1 MRKSRNGQVRA
12 FAAITKFWV
21 LLMCFAVV
29 FALVLTTG
37 VLDGTSGNDIGVVQA
52 ADEGMGDDQ
61 EDYFSSSD
69 FYLMQDFQDKLAENP
84 DADSLT
90 FEMKLTDL
98 QEYSPDN
105 NQWMSEYTS
114 VFSWGGDAQG
124 IEFWNED
131 GDNLGDFGAY
141 AHRAGVVRQPTA
153 IAAVGMPTPELFTNL
168 VAVGFSVKVEV
179 SARIYAGDGT
189 DRSVGYGIVGGSED
203 FAAEMFALY
212 DDEYAWTGE
221 GQNATNGKFYIGSA
235 SGVGYTSDENEAPK
249 TMIRAEKT
257 IFTRT
262 TGVWPFEEEVAY
274 TGAKGVEES
283 GYLKSDGTTDYL
295 TIVCFKATS
304 TNSDSKVFLDD
315 TTIKFTVSGLA
326 NGNSPLKSDTQAPQA
341 IDGELTAFTEFSSLE
356 GDVERF
362 VSGGLNPETPQ
373 DYNAS
378 LLSED
383 KETGIVSIDLTGV
396 ATRKNVNEINGT
408 KYAKMLSLDI
418 YEISTEK
425 FEGDPQDLIYYAG
438 LAGIKVGDV
447 TESSTRSYPTL
458 DADSG
463 RITNNV
469 KSAPFS
475 YGGGNGNG
483 YYEWTLN
490 DTGRSQGTL
499 SLYFNDNVTDL
510 EVLVYDSG
518 GNALTLHITVDGIKD
533 GGDDMTGA
541 EGARGNAS
549 ITDGTRML
557 DGTQSFNSLTW
568 EWNELYPTFE
578 NMGGGADA
586 QVWFYAVQRFDSAEA
601 AAGSGQLYTDEDG
614 VNTFNDDG
622 TPNTIVTIGFD
633 AIGYSVDG
641 IFADNIDDGYV
652 FKAGEYNAG
661 TFGGAKPINGE
672 SATENGVSTTGSG
685 YYRFEFYPMN
695 YAGYLSTKPVVR
707 LVKVDVDTP
716 KVTMEVT
723 YEDTKSLIS
732 PGDEDRDG
740 SISPQENING
750 VWVGTPL
757 TVTQTFE
764 PSFSGNKVS
773 VMGADGET
781 YLVYISATAD
791 AATIDGIY
799 LAKTTGG
806 DNGVEGKSL
815 GSGAA
820 YTFTEG
826 GTFASVEVRVS
837 MANGNVVV
845 TTVYTG
851 ISGKETEEGFG
862 FTVYTNSQDI
872 QGANA
877 DLRNDVGNS
886 VGGQDPKWEDETGAL
901 DAWLNIL
908 IDLATPAA
916 GEVTDDGGYIA
927 VNGGIPTG
935 WDRNWYT
942 DEWSIGATLDA
953 NNNEFYAVYWAVQR
967 YTEKNYAEKAA
978 FIEKYIE
985 GGEFM
990 NAEDETFTELLANNS
1005 GEYEI
1010 TPTFDEDAG
1019 YYVIFVVVRD
1029 QAGNISTQ
1037 EFGILVDANEYTVV
1051 ATLEGKY
1058 LDHFGENPYDLSRSI
1073 LDENGELAYTFKRG
1087 DVIRF
1092 QPTFYDDAH
1101 AGAYVPYKVKK
1112 IASEGGA
1119 PIDTPL
1125 YTHPDENTGSK
1136 FVKEGIYR
1144 DEDGNYYEYV
1154 KLGTYK
1160 TPDGTEDG
1168 ADGTED
1174 GDWLEFKM
1182 DRTSVDT
1189 LPIGTGEASGSA
1201 QLVFS
1206 FRRVTTVALASQSA
1220 VYNGEDIPL
1229 SVTAYYTDGSLAGEE
1244 MKDVEP
1250 YVVPALPNEDGVV
1263 HAGTYEKVT
1272 IDRKPSEFYVMND
1285 HTPVDFEVEKA
1296 PLTMSVSLTAE
1307 SHTFG
1312 DVAANALQSIVSFG
1326 KPVGLVGADA
1336 NANAG
1341 AGKSWGE
1348 LLDATADFS
1357 YAGSGYVPVGNYSV
1371 IVMLK
1376 ARDYTVT
1383 LDENILEFAITARKL
1398 GFSAAGESITY
1409 GDAAPATYTVSVS
1422 KSAFAFDSKGEGL
1435 PGLGF
1440 YQDAAGIAAVFG
1452 VEESAVSDGG
1462 ESWNV
1467 ELPAAAFAKLEVN
1480 DFGYLDVK
1488 DGGYAITGFNASATE
1503 FNNNFAPDYQ
1513 EGGKVTVSQVTVS
1526 VSAVSGISFRADEEA
1541 ELADKKVSFTPNAD
1555 SIRFD
1560 VSGWLVIDLDSEDPP
1575 AAGGPVTYNVSTTKH
1590 ALSTEHNHDGIVN
1603 VVFAVNA
1610 GGTVDVVYNPAT
1622 GTFTIKFNETVKFEV
1637 PYGEFWNTQQ
1647 IRYDGSDARTY
1658 TVTYLSDDGSSTELP
1673 ANPYFEA
1680 FVQGYNGLQGNVLEN
1695 FVGSYPI
1702 SFGSF
1707 EFDGTTGLDVANFD
1721 FVFVDSE
1728 GNPVTALNVVKRDV
1742 SVTGITFAEGALT
1755 KKYGDLDGEIP
1766 AEATFDTLPAGFGIT
1781 LGGITRV
1788 AGDRGRYDNVGT
1800 YDLAWDG
1807 SATGGATG
1815 SDLSVDIA
1823 RNFNITGVDAALAA
1837 HKFNIT
1843 AKVID
1848 LAKDPGVSIYA
1859 PKTKAYDEGNAEVV
1873 GANISVDNTVI
1884 FTVDS
1889 GVGIKLISAVYC
1901 KDGAA
1906 TGEIGSGLSVMFTV
1920 ELTGNEARNYE
1931 LAAATIEW
1939 EQGKCSI
1946 LPDPVALNRNMFTVT
1961 KVYDG
1966 NTDVINVTISG
1977 AFNGLTV
1984 KVIDGNYAGANAAD
1998 SLAVPTL
2005 VVEIADYPYPTV
2017 INNEI
2022 TIDSYFTRD
2031 DYTRVEQ
2038 QENGTGIRITVLGV
2052 TGKITKRPIKLDN
2065 IEFTFGEDGRKK
2077 VYDGSR
2083 AFDVPF
2089 EFTPGFKALITDFD
2103 EKDVD
2108 LRFAAEVADKNVNK
2122 DDYKDGYILNITDV
2136 VLGNEINYVLG
2147 EGLNDGGSTAEGVIN
2162 AGEKFFITARSLKFN
2177 VAFNDAVYSG
2187 KEGPVVLGEDGYIS
2201 GLVEG
2206 ETAVIGAPTYQYAR
2220 AVVGT
2225 DGKTG
2230 YEPFRYVQTGEGYY
2244 NGETYLHDVLASFTI
2259 TVGGGFDWNNY
2270 SFDVTYEAGTTEGT
2284 YTVTD
2289 LFLEKAA
2296 VLNPAPV
2303 TLYPSQFTI
2312 TNKEYDATTSASI
2325 DFSDAATFFGED
2337 GDYIEFVYT
2346 ANFENANVGTDKK
2359 VSVSSL
2365 SLKATDDQYAHIA
2378 ASYYISS
2385 TNTFSNLKANITPV
2399 KVTVEFTIP
2408 DKTYDGTR
2416 FVDMTNEDGGWELKA
2431 PLGDDGK
2438 PVRDTW
2444 YVAGEPNIGNY
2455 GVNILTANF
2464 DEADVRMDVN
2474 NNPIAQDGTVIG
2486 FELVCG
2492 TMDVANYVLVVDYT
2506 EVTYDLYSLATLADL
2521 KENEVN
2527 SIQGVIYEDGE
2538 RLYLVEKG
2546 VTLTGGTYQDTR
2558 NYKTAAAT
2566 GKILP
2571 AAVTFT
2577 VTIVDKTAF
2586 TKDFDDTTAL
2596 TGNPTYGRVGQTDGD
2611 YDYYITLS
2619 SGEAG
2624 FTISGDD
2631 IHIAFAG
2638 AAVGAQDVVFTI
2650 DAVTGGSS
2658 NYVFNDANN
2667 SYTVK
2672 GGGNIKKFNGN
2683 IEATISDGITATYGG
2698 TMPSIAVKY
2707 SYMAT
2712 NDEIEIIVDAEEGYA
2727 YVTLDGWMK
2736 LFGHEASAY
2745 ETADVT
2751 ARRYTKANGEWQ
2763 QSNVGDH
2770 IRITGKFGTPTL
2782 LTAEGG
2788 DKFVDKDG
2796 LVCVNAGT
2804 YVAAYLDVK
2813 ADSFDFSIHTASVT
2827 IKAKDLRVYV
2837 TNAGEGGNFTA
2848 DYFVGK
2854 LPVPVF
2860 GLFMKGEVND
2870 LAAFDTWAA
2879 VQKTL
2884 RGQFMNGGT
2893 PLTSTDVPIDNY
2905 ALKVTTTTGNY
2916 NVIIVTEAGAD
2927 AEHSL
2932 EITIPK
2938 LDTTQYKVKTN
2949 LKRQYELGA
2958 DGQGVALGESDL
2970 LNATAV
2976 ADDNNIIDIIWK
2988 DANGNEIPAPSDVG
3002 TYKWALTVTK
3012 KIGGSQQD
3020 YIYAGKFP
3028 AEGEFTIEK
3037 RRITVSLKE
3046 SVGFTYD
3053 DGKAH
3058 VITKEDLTAKDADGN
3073 ADEFIALISDTI
3085 TYLLNGTSCKDM
3097 TNAGGYTVVLEFVN
3111 SPNYELVNNVGTVYV
3126 KAKPI
3131 TVKVDPASKVYDA
3144 TNGINGNVGIS
3155 FTAEGA
3161 DASDFSVVYRS
3172 AGNVVGAITTPGIYT
3187 YTIVSKDPN
3196 YIVSGESTGN
3206 FNVQVSKVTYTK
3218 DDIDYVTIA
3227 FGSPVAVNYYLNDTA
3242 VAQGSGYWNIVDA
3255 NVQKLAGEDGGLV
3268 TNGIIR
3274 IEMSNNNGVVST
3286 VPGGVTVTARIPAGV
3301 GSDFTL
3307 YRVTSSGGLEVVEDY
3322 TVANGV
3328 VTYTTD
3334 YISNLVFVGTAP
3346 VAGFPWWIIPII
3358 AAALVL
3364 TLALAIL
3371 IAVLVKLHRAP
3382 DPIPVEVTPIDS
3394 IMPEPPA
3401 PAPAAPVAP
3410 VMVEVPAA
3418 DIAPTVY
3425 DAPAAVSKHRQPPII
3440 GIR

>member
-52 ADEGMGDDQ
+52 ADGEGEGEDARKELATDERFSMSDINQMMHEKPDRDSMEFSFRLDEFIPDDN
-61 EDYFSSSD
+61 SD
-69 FYLMQDFQDKLAENP
+69 AL
-84 DADSLT
+84 
-90 FEMKLTDL
+90 
-98 QEYSPDN
+98 
-105 NQWMSEYTS
+105 SEYTS
-114 VFSWGGDAQG
+114 IWSWGGSIAG
-124 IEFWNED
+124 TGFWNDNNID
-131 GDNLGDFGAY
+131 GTTYTGEFGGYAEGDGA
-141 AHRAGVVRQPTA
+141 ARHPTV
-153 IAAVGMPTPELFTNL
+153 IASVSFPTPSIFLSL
-168 VAVGFSVKVEV
+168 VEAGFNVKVNV
-179 SARIYAGDGT
+179 SARIM
-189 DRSVGYGIVGGSED
+189 VGNSNTVDNLETGFGIVGNSDSIEPGTFATNNWSADGGAFELAVGNSNGWVGSSTTYYNND
-203 FAAEMFALY
+203 LVGISGGNP
-212 DDEYAWTGE
+212 DTGVE
-221 GQNATNGKFYIGSA
+221 GQEGQ
-235 SGVGYTSDENEAPK
+235 
-249 TMIRAEKT
+249 
-257 IFTRT
+257 
-262 TGVWPFEEEVAY
+262 
-274 TGAKGVEES
+274 
-283 GYLKSDGTTDYL
+283 LKSGMDYL
-295 TIVCFKATS
+295 TIAAFHEAQLRLARAS
-304 TNSDSKVFLDD
+304 HSYVFLDD
-315 TTIKFTVSGLA
+315 TTITFTVSNFNLEDEEFPLQSDGNGPVLNDVTGWTGASTLNDVMGEYVA
-326 NGNSPLKSDTQAPQA
+326 NDFG
-341 IDGELTAFTEFSSLE
+341 IE
-356 GDVERF
+356 GQVDEMGDMVD
-362 VSGGLNPETPQ
+362 N
-373 DYNAS
+373 YNAPV
-378 LLSED
+378 
-383 KETGIVSIDLTGV
+383 INLTES
-396 ATRKNVNEINGT
+396 AARRSVNEINGT
-408 KYAKMLSLDI
+408 RYAKSVTLTV
-418 YEISTEK
+418 YERTMDYNGTAGYEPDATE
-425 FEGDPQDLIYYAG
+425 FVYYAG
-438 LAGIKVGDV
+438 LGGLSF
-447 TESSTRSYPTL
+447 ESHGALQTAVKYPTNSSDL
-458 DADSG
+458 PSEDNTVQGA
-463 RITNNV
+463 
-469 KSAPFS
+469 FS
-475 YGGGNGNG
+475 YNDGENNG
-483 YYEWTLN
+483 YYVWTITDN
-490 DTGRSQGTL
+490 ERIYGTL
-499 SLYFNDNVTDL
+499 TLYFNDNDPDL
-510 EVLVYDSG
+510 HVYVYDSG
-518 GNALTLHITVDGIKD
+518 GSYLDITFNIDGIKS
-533 GGDDMTGA
+533 GGDDMT
-541 EGARGNAS
+541 GNAS
-549 ITDGTRML
+549 ITDGTRMT
-557 DGTQSFNSLTW
+557 DGAQSFDSLTW
-568 EWNELYPTFE
+568 EWNELYPTFKD
-578 NMGGGADA
+578 MGGGADA
-586 QVWFYAVQRFDSAEA
+586 QVWFYAVQRFDSPDA
-601 AAGSGQLYTDEDG
+601 AAGSGKLYTGDGNEFDKVDENG
-614 VNTFNDDG
+614 APIDD
-622 TPNTIVTIGFD
+622 IVVTKGFD

-641 IFADNIDDGYV
+641 IFTDNIDDGYV

-661 TFGGAKPINGE
+661 TFGGAKPINGGE
-672 SATENGVSTTGSG
+672 WTGSG
-685 YYRFEFYPMN
+685 WYRFEFYPMN
-695 YAGYLSTKPVVR
+695 YAGYLSTTPVVR

-716 KVTMEVT
+716 EVTMDVT
-723 YEDTKSLIS
+723 YGKTPSLIS
-732 PGDEDRDG
+732 PGDENGDG
-740 SISPQENING
+740 IISPQENING

-757 TVTQTFE
+757 TVTQTFA
-764 PSFSGNKVS
+764 PSISGNKVS
-773 VMGADGET
+773 VMGADGKT
-781 YLVYISATAD
+781 YLVYITATAST
-791 AATIDGIY
+791 AETAGTATIDGIY

-806 DNGVEGKSL
+806 NNGVEDGNLVSESGKTT
-815 GSGAA
+815 

-826 GTFASVEVRVS
+826 GTFASVKVSVS
-837 MANGNVVV
+837 MAADGKIVV

-851 ISGKETEEGFG
+851 IQGAETEEGFG

-872 QGANA
+872 KGAKA
-877 DLRNDVGNS
+877 DPGNDVGNS
-886 VGGQDPKWEDETGAL
+886 VGGQDPAWEDETGAL

-908 IDLATPAA
+908 IDLATPAE
-916 GEVTDDGGYIA
+916 GKVTDSGEYIAA

-942 DEWSIGATLDA
+942 NDWKISADLDA
-953 NNNEFYAVYWAVQR
+953 NNNEYYAVYWAVQR
-967 YTEKNYAEKAA
+967 YINADTFEEDKAA
-978 FIEKYIE
+978 FIKEYITD
-985 GGEFM
+985 GLFM
-990 NAEDETFTELLANNS
+990 SAEDETFTELLANNS

-1010 TPTFDEDAG
+1010 TPAFGEDAG

-1029 QAGNISTQ
+1029 RAGNIRTK

-1051 ATLEGKY
+1051 ATLEGEY
-1058 LDHFGENPYDLSRSI
+1058 LTHFKTNPYDLSKSI
-1073 LDENGELAYTFKRG
+1073 LDENGEPAYTVKRG

-1092 QPTFYDDAH
+1092 QPTFYDSAH
-1101 AGAYVPYKVKK
+1101 AGAYVPYMVKK
-1112 IASEGGA
+1112 IASGGGA
-1119 PIDTPL
+1119 VIDTPL
-1125 YTHPDENTGSK
+1125 YTHPDDNTGSK
-1136 FVKEGIYR
+1136 FVQDGIYK
-1144 DEDGNYYEYV
+1144 DEQGKYYEYV

-1160 TPDGTEDG
+1160 ISDGTEDG
-1168 ADGTED
+1168 ADGTDGDRD

-1220 VYNGEDIPL
+1220 MYNGGDIPL
-1229 SVTAYYTDGSLAGEE
+1229 GVTAYYTDGSLAGEE
-1244 MKDVEP
+1244 MKGSEP
-1250 YVVPALPNEDGVV
+1250 YEVPVLPSVEGVV
-1263 HAGTYEKVT
+1263 HAGTYPVT
-1272 IDRKPSEFYVMND
+1272 IERKSSSSEFYVMND
-1285 HTPVDFEVEKA
+1285 ATKVNFVVEKA
-1296 PLTMSVSLTAE
+1296 PLTMSVSLTAK

-1312 DVAANALQSIVSFG
+1312 DVAANALQSIVNFG
-1326 KPVGLVGADA
+1326 TPIGLVGADA

-1341 AGKSWGE
+1341 AGKAWGE

-1357 YAGSGYVPVGNYSV
+1357 YAGSGYVPVGSYSI
-1371 IVMLK
+1371 IVTLE

-1383 LDENILEFAITARKL
+1383 LDENILEFTITAREL
-1398 GFSAAGESITY
+1398 GFSAAGEIITY
-1409 GDAAPATYTVSVS
+1409 GDAAPATYTVSVP
-1422 KSAFAFDSKGEGL
+1422 KSAFGFDSTGEGL
-1435 PGLGF
+1435 PGLGH
-1440 YQDAAGIAAVFG
+1440 YQSAAGIAKVFG

-1480 DFGYLDVK
+1480 DFGYLDVNA
-1488 DGGYAITGFNASATE
+1488 DGYAITGFNASATE
-1503 FNNNFAPDYQ
+1503 FNNNFAPVYQ

-1526 VSAVSGISFRADEEA
+1526 VSAVSGISFRVDEEA
-1541 ELADKKVSFTPNAD
+1541 ELAGKQVSFMPTTD
-1555 SIRFD
+1555 SIRFG
-1560 VSGWLVIDLDSEDPP
+1560 VSGWLTIDLDSAEAPSP
-1575 AAGGPVTYNVSTTKH
+1575 AGGIVPYNVSTD
-1590 ALSTEHNHDGIVN
+1590 ASNLSTAHNHDGIVN
-1603 VVFAVNA
+1603 VVIEVT
-1610 GGTVDVVYNPAT
+1610 GGTVSVVYAPAT
-1622 GTFTIKFNETVKFEV
+1622 GTFTIQFNDTVKFEV
-1637 PYGEFWNTQQ
+1637 QYGEFWNTQQ

-1680 FVQGYNGLQGNVLEN
+1680 FVQGYNGQQGNVLEN

-1707 EFDGTTGLDVANFD
+1707 RFDGTTGLDVADFN
-1721 FVFVDSE
+1721 FVFIDSE
-1728 GNPVTALNVVKRDV
+1728 GKTVTELNVVKREV
-1742 SVTGITFAEGALT
+1742 SVTGITFEGDALT
-1755 KKYGDLDGEIP
+1755 KEYGDLDGEIP
-1766 AEATFDTLPAGFGIT
+1766 ATAEFSNLPDGFGIT
-1781 LGGITRV
+1781 LGGITRF

-1807 SATGGATG
+1807 SATG

-1823 RNFNITGVDAALAA
+1823 RNFTITGVKDALAE
-1837 HKFNIT
+1837 HSFSIT

-1848 LAKDPGVSIYA
+1848 LANDPGVSIYA
-1859 PKTKAYDEGNAEVV
+1859 PTTKAYNEGNAEVV
-1873 GANISVDNTVI
+1873 GENISVDNTVI

-1889 GVGIKLISAVYC
+1889 GVKLEFSAVYW
-1901 KDGAA
+1901 KDGAE
-1906 TGEIGSGLSVMFTV
+1906 TGEIGRGLSVMFTV
-1920 ELTGNEARNYE
+1920 ELTGNGASNYE
-1931 LAAATIEW
+1931 LPAKFEW
-1939 EQGKCSI
+1939 KKGECTI
-1946 LPDPVALNRNMFTVT
+1946 LPNPVALNRNMFTVT

-1966 NTDVINVTISG
+1966 NTNVIKVTIG
-1977 AFNGLTV
+1977 GEFKDLEV
-1984 KVIDGNYAGANAAD
+1984 KVISGSYAGANAAG
-1998 SLAVPTL
+1998 SVAVPTL
-2005 VVEIADYPYPTV
+2005 TVEIAGYPYPTV
-2017 INNEI
+2017 FDGDI
-2022 TIDSYFTRD
+2022 TLESYFTCD
-2031 DYTRVEQ
+2031 DFTEVYQ
-2038 QENGTGIRITVLGV
+2038 QENGTGIRISVLGV
-2052 TGKITKRPIKLDN
+2052 TGSITPREIKLEH
-2065 IEFTFGEDGRKK
+2065 ITFGEDGRTKI
-2077 VYDGSR
+2077 YDGSPV
-2083 AFDVPF
+2083 FEVPF
-2089 EFTPGFKALITDFD
+2089 EFNSDFTELITGFD
-2103 EKDVD
+2103 AKDVD
-2108 LRFAAEVADKNVNK
+2108 LRFAAEVASKDVNK
-2122 DDYKDGYILNITDV
+2122 DDYKDGYILDITDV

-2147 EGLNDGGSTAEGVIN
+2147 EDLKDGGSAAEGVIN
-2162 AGEKFFITARSLKFN
+2162 AGEKFFITARPLEFI

-2206 ETAVIGAPTYQYAR
+2206 ETAEIVTPEYQYAR

-2225 DGKTG
+2225 DGTVK
-2230 YEPFRYVQTGEGYY
+2230 YEAFPYVQTGEGYY
-2244 NGETYLHDVLASFTI
+2244 DGATYLHDVLASFTI
-2259 TVGGGFDWNNY
+2259 NVGGGFDWNNY
-2270 SFDVTYEAGTTEGT
+2270 KFDVTKDDGTGT
-2284 YTVTD
+2284 YTV
-2289 LFLEKAA
+2289 FLEKEA

-2303 TLYPSQFTI
+2303 TLYPSLFTI
-2312 TNKEYDATTSASI
+2312 TNKEYDATTSATI
-2325 DFSDAATFFGED
+2325 DFSNAATFFGED
-2337 GDYIEFVYT
+2337 GDHIEFVYT

-2359 VSVSSL
+2359 VTVSSL
-2365 SLKATDDQYAHIA
+2365 SLKAKNDQDAHIA
-2378 ASYYISS
+2378 ASYYIPS
-2385 TNTFSNLKANITPV
+2385 TNTFSDLKANITPV

-2431 PLGDDGK
+2431 PEGSG
-2438 PVRDTW
+2438 RDTW

-2455 GVNILTANF
+2455 GVNIIAANF
-2464 DEADVRMDVN
+2464 NDANVKMDVN
-2474 NNPIAQDGTVIG
+2474 NNPSAQDGIVIG
-2486 FELVCG
+2486 FELVCDAL
-2492 TMDVANYVLVVDYT
+2492 DVANYDLVVDST

-2521 KENEVN
+2521 DETEVE
-2527 SIQGVIYEDGE
+2527 SIQGVIYEEGMW
-2538 RLYLVEKG
+2538 LYLVKKG
-2546 VTLTGGTYQDTR
+2546 VTLDSGTYQDTR
-2558 NYKTAAAT
+2558 TYNTATAT

-2577 VTIVDKTAF
+2577 VTIVDKTDF

-2650 DAVTGGSS
+2650 DAIAGGNN

-2712 NDEIEIIVDAEEGYA
+2712 NDEIVITVDAEGNA
-2727 YVTLDGWMK
+2727 YVTLEGWMK

-2745 ETADVT
+2745 ETADVMT
-2751 ARRYTKANGEWQ
+2751 RRYTNATGEWQ
-2763 QSNVGDH
+2763 QSNNGDH

-2782 LTAEGG
+2782 LTKEGG

-2813 ADSFDFSIHTASVT
+2813 ADSFDFKVHTASVT

-2860 GLFMKGEVND
+2860 GLFMEGEVND

-2884 RGQFMNGGT
+2884 RGQFVMTDGT
-2893 PLTSTDVPIDNY
+2893 ALENTDVPTGSY
-2905 ALKVTTTTGNY
+2905 ELKVITTTGNY

-2976 ADDNNIIDIIWK
+2976 ADDNNNISIIWK

-3002 TYKWALTVTK
+3002 TYNWALTVTK
-3012 KIGGSQQD
+3012 KIGGSQTT
-3020 YIYAGKFP
+3020 YTYA
-3028 AEGEFTIEK
+3028 GEFTANGSFTIEQRK
-3037 RRITVSLKE
+3037 ITVSLKE
-3046 SVGFTYD
+3046 PVGFTYD

-3058 VITKEDLTAKDADGN
+3058 VITKENLTAKDADGN
-3073 ADEFIALISDTI
+3073 ADEFIALISNNI
-3085 TYLLNGTSCKDM
+3085 TYLLNGTSCTDM
-3097 TNAGGYTVVLEFVN
+3097 TNAGGYTVVLEFVD

-3196 YIVSGESTGN
+3196 YTVSGESTGN
-3206 FNVQVSKVTYTK
+3206 FNVQISKVTYTK
-3218 DDIDYVTIA
+3218 DDIDYVTIT

-3286 VPGGVTVTARIPAGV
+3286 VSGGVTVTARIPAGV

-3394 IMPEPPA
+3394 IMPEPPV

-3410 VMVEVPAA
+3410 VIVEVPAA

>member
-52 ADEGMGDDQ
+52 ADGEG
-61 EDYFSSSD
+61 EDARKELATDERFSMSD
-69 FYLMQDFQDKLAENP
+69 INQMMREDPNRTEM
-84 DADSLT
+84 T
-90 FEMKLTDL
+90 FSFRLDEFIP
-98 QEYSPDN
+98 EGN
-105 NQWMSEYTS
+105 NAALSEYTS
-114 VFSWGGDAQG
+114 LWSWGGNITG
-124 IEFWNED
+124 TGFWNEYK
-131 GDNLGDFGAY
+131 GNVGDFGGYALGGGAY
-141 AHRAGVVRQPTA
+141 RPTA
-153 IAAVGMPTPELFTNL
+153 IAAISFPTPSIFLSLVSAGYTVGVQVSAKIMVGNSHRTNL
-168 VAVGFSVKVEV
+168 YEETTGFGV
-179 SARIYAGDGT
+179 I
-189 DRSVGYGIVGGSED
+189 GSEE
-203 FAAEMFALY
+203 APETSMFAQ
-212 DDEYAWTGE
+212 DAWAAYE
-221 GQNATNGKFYIGSA
+221 GHLDMGSQ
-235 SGVGYTSDENEAPK
+235 
-249 TMIRAEKT
+249 
-257 IFTRT
+257 
-262 TGVWPFEEEVAY
+262 
-274 TGAKGVEES
+274 
-283 GYLKSDGTTDYL
+283 LSDGWAFSGAVQTANLLNISGGGTSLQNTMNYL
-295 TIVCFKATS
+295 TIATYRGS
-304 TNSDSKVFLDD
+304 VLGGDSYVFLDE
-315 TTIKFTVSGLA
+315 TTITFTVSDLA
-326 NGNSPLKSDTQAPQA
+326 ENDNFPLQSDGNGPVLNDVTGFTGQSTLNGVMDDYVANDFGIEGQVDEMVDMVDNYNAPVINLTESA
-341 IDGELTAFTEFSSLE
+341 ARRSVNVIDGTNHRYAKSVTLTVYERTMDYNGTAGYEPDATEF
-356 GDVERF
+356 V
-362 VSGGLNPETPQ
+362 
-373 DYNAS
+373 
-378 LLSED
+378 
-383 KETGIVSIDLTGV
+383 
-396 ATRKNVNEINGT
+396 
-408 KYAKMLSLDI
+408 
-418 YEISTEK
+418 
-425 FEGDPQDLIYYAG
+425 YYAG
-438 LAGIKVGDV
+438 LGGLRFGSPEALLTAVK
-447 TESSTRSYPTL
+447 YPTNSSDL
-458 DADSG
+458 PSEDNTVQG
-463 RITNNV
+463 TFGYN
-469 KSAPFS
+469 
-475 YGGGNGNG
+475 GGTDNG
-483 YYEWTLN
+483 YYVWTITDN
-490 DTGRSQGTL
+490 GRIYGTL
-499 SLYFNDNVTDL
+499 TLYFNDNDPDL
-510 EVLVYDSG
+510 HVYVYDSG
-518 GNALTLHITVDGIKD
+518 GSYLDITFNIDGIKS

-557 DGTQSFNSLTW
+557 NGAQSFDSLTW
-568 EWNELYPTFE
+568 EWNELYPTFA

-586 QVWFYAVQRFDSAEA
+586 QVWFYAVQRFDSADA
-601 AAGSGQLYTDEDG
+601 AASSGQLYTGEGNKFDANGAPDGEDA
-614 VNTFNDDG
+614 
-622 TPNTIVTIGFD
+622 IVTQGFD
-633 AIGYSVDG
+633 AIGYSVDDY
-641 IFADNIDDGYV
+641 FTDNIDDGYV

-661 TFGGAKPINGE
+661 TFGGAKPINGGE
-672 SATENGVSTTGSG
+672 WTGSG
-685 YYRFEFYPMN
+685 WYRFEFYPMN
-695 YAGYLSTKPVVR
+695 YAGYLSTTPVVR

-716 KVTMEVT
+716 AVTMEVK
-723 YEDTKSLIS
+723 YDMTKSLVS
-732 PGDEDRDG
+732 PGDEDGDG
-740 SISPQENING
+740 IISPQENING

-757 TVTQTFE
+757 TVTQTFA

-773 VMGADGET
+773 VMGADGKT

-791 AATIDGIY
+791 SATIDGIY

-806 DNGVEGKSL
+806 DNGVQGESL
-815 GSGAA
+815 AVNVA
-820 YTFTEG
+820 EYTFKG
-826 GTFASVEVRVS
+826 DTFASVKVSVS
-837 MANGNVVV
+837 MADGKVVV

-851 ISGKETEEGFG
+851 TQDKETEEGFG

-872 QGANA
+872 KGTKA
-877 DLRNDVGNS
+877 DLKNDVGNS
-886 VGGQDPKWEDETGAL
+886 VGGQDPAWEDETGAL

-908 IDLATPAA
+908 IDLATPAE
-916 GEVTDDGGYIA
+916 GEVSDRGGYIAA

-942 DEWSIGATLDA
+942 DDWKISADLDA

-967 YTEKNYAEKAA
+967 YIDADTFEEDKAA
-978 FIEKYIE
+978 FIKEYITD
-985 GGEFM
+985 GKFM
-990 NAEDETFTELLANNS
+990 SAEDETFTELLANNS

-1010 TPTFDEDAG
+1010 TPAFDEDAG

-1029 QAGNISTQ
+1029 RAGNISTQ

-1058 LDHFGENPYDLSRSI
+1058 LDHFKTNPYDLSKSI
-1073 LDENGELAYTFKRG
+1073 LDENGEPAYTVKRG

-1092 QPTFYDDAH
+1092 QPTFYDSAH
-1101 AGAYVPYKVKK
+1101 AGAYVPYMVKK

-1119 PIDTPL
+1119 VIDTPL
-1125 YTHPDENTGSK
+1125 YAHPDNNTDSK
-1136 FVKEGIYR
+1136 FVQDGIYK
-1144 DEDGNYYEYV
+1144 DEQGKYYEYV

-1168 ADGTED
+1168 ADGTKD

-1220 VYNGEDIPL
+1220 VYNGGDIPL
-1229 SVTAYYTDGSLAGEE
+1229 GVTAYYTDGSLAGAE
-1244 MKDVEP
+1244 MDGFEP

-1296 PLTMSVSLTAE
+1296 PLTMSVSLTAK

-1312 DVAANALQSIVSFG
+1312 DVAANALQSIVNFG
-1326 KPVGLVGADA
+1326 TPEGLVGADA

-1341 AGKSWGE
+1341 EGKAWGD
-1348 LLDATADFS
+1348 LLGATADFS
-1357 YAGSGYVPVGNYSV
+1357 YAGSGYVPVGSYSI
-1371 IVMLK
+1371 IVTLT
-1376 ARDYTVT
+1376 ANDYTVT
-1383 LDENILEFAITARKL
+1383 LDENILEFTITAREL
-1398 GFSAAGESITY
+1398 GFSAAGEEITY
-1409 GDAAPATYTVSVS
+1409 GDAAPATYTVSVL
-1422 KSAFAFDSKGEGL
+1422 KSAFGFDSAEQG
-1435 PGLGF
+1435 GLGH
-1440 YQDAAGIAAVFG
+1440 YQDAAGIAKVFG
-1452 VEESAVSDGG
+1452 VEESAVSGDD
-1462 ESWNV
+1462 ERWNV

-1480 DFGYLDVK
+1480 SFGYLDVNA
-1488 DGGYAITGFNASATE
+1488 DDYAITGFNASATE
-1503 FNNNFAPDYQ
+1503 FNNNFEPVYE
-1513 EGGKVTVSQVTVS
+1513 EGGKVTVKQATVS
-1526 VSAVSGISFRADEEA
+1526 VSAVSGISLRADEEA

-1560 VSGWLVIDLDSEDPP
+1560 VSGWLVIDLDSADAPG
-1575 AAGGPVTYNVSTTKH
+1575 AAGGTVPYNVSTTDH
-1590 ALSTEHNHDGIVN
+1590 ALSTAHNHDGIVN
-1603 VVFAVNA
+1603 VLFAVNE
-1610 GGTVDVVYNPAT
+1610 GGTVSVVYDPAT
-1622 GTFTIKFNETVKFEV
+1622 GTFTIQFNNTVQFEV

-1647 IRYDGSDARTY
+1647 IYYNGTAAERTY
-1658 TVTYLSDDGSSTELP
+1658 TVTYRGTDGSTTLP
-1673 ANPYFEA
+1673 GNPVFTA
-1680 FVQGYNGLQGNVLEN
+1680 IVQGYYGEDVDVLKN
-1695 FVGSYPI
+1695 FAGSYPI
-1702 SFGSF
+1702 SFTVTG
-1707 EFDGTTGLDVANFD
+1707 FDGEAAGLNKDNFD
-1721 FVFVDSE
+1721 FDFVDST
-1728 GNPVTALNVVKRDV
+1728 GKPVTALNVEKRKV
-1742 SVTGITFAEGALT
+1742 SVTEITFAEDALT
-1755 KKYGDLDGEIP
+1755 KAYGALDGEIP
-1766 AEATFDTLPAGFGIT
+1766 ATAEFSNLPKDFDIT
-1781 LGGITRV
+1781 LGGITRF
-1788 AGDRGRYDNVGT
+1788 ARDRGRYDNVGT

-1807 SATGGATG
+1807 SATGSATG

-1823 RNFNITGVDAALAA
+1823 RNFTITGVKDALAA

-1889 GVGIKLISAVYC
+1889 GVGIEFSAVYW

-1920 ELTGNEARNYE
+1920 ELTGNEARNYTLKE
-1931 LAAATIEW
+1931 AKFEW
-1939 EQGKCSI
+1939 KAGECSI

-2017 INNEI
+2017 FDGDI
-2022 TIDSYFTRD
+2022 TLESYFTCD
-2031 DYTRVEQ
+2031 DFTEVYQ
-2038 QENGTGIRITVLGV
+2038 QENGTGIRISVLGV
-2052 TGKITKRPIKLDN
+2052 TGRITPREITLDD
-2065 IEFTFGEDGRKK
+2065 ITFGEDGRTKI
-2077 VYDGSR
+2077 YDGSPV
-2083 AFDVPF
+2083 FEVPF
-2089 EFTPGFKALITDFD
+2089 EFNSDFTELITGFD
-2103 EKDVD
+2103 AKDVD
-2108 LRFAAEVADKNVNK
+2108 LRFAAEVASKDVNK
-2122 DDYKDGYILNITDV
+2122 DDYKDGYILDITDV

-2147 EGLNDGGSTAEGVIN
+2147 EDLKDGGSAAEGVIN
-2162 AGEKFFITARSLKFN
+2162 AGEKFFITARPLEFI

-2187 KEGPVVLGEDGYIS
+2187 ADGPEVRKDKDGFIS

-2206 ETAVIGAPTYQYAR
+2206 ETAEIGAINYLYAR

-2225 DGKTG
+2225 DGTT
-2230 YEPFRYVQTGEGYY
+2230 YEAFRYVQTGEGYY
-2244 NGETYLHDVLASFTI
+2244 DGETYLHDVLASFTI
-2259 TVGGGFDWNNY
+2259 TVGGDFDWNNY
-2270 SFDVTYEAGTTEGT
+2270 SFDVTYAEGATEGT

-2303 TLYPSQFTI
+2303 TLYPSLFTI
-2312 TNKEYDATTSASI
+2312 TNKEYDATTSATI
-2325 DFSDAATFFGED
+2325 DFSKAATFIGED

-2365 SLKATDDQYAHIA
+2365 SLKATDDKYAHIA

-2385 TNTFSNLKANITPV
+2385 TNTFSDLKANITPV

-2416 FVDMTNEDGGWELKA
+2416 FVNMTNEDGGWELKA
-2431 PLGDDGK
+2431 PLGADGK

-2464 DEADVRMDVN
+2464 ADADVAMDGD
-2474 NNPIAQDGTVIG
+2474 NNPTAQNGTVIG

-2492 TMDVANYVLVVDYT
+2492 ALDVANYVLVVDSKD
-2506 EVTYDLYSLATLADL
+2506 VTYDLYSLATLANL
-2521 KENEVN
+2521 KEDEVN
-2527 SIQGVIYEDGE
+2527 SIEGVIYEGGMW
-2538 RLYLVEKG
+2538 LYLVKEG
-2546 VTLTGGTYQDTR
+2546 VTLDSGTYQDTR
-2558 NYKTAAAT
+2558 TYKTAKAT

-2577 VTIVDKTAF
+2577 VTIVDKTEF

-2712 NDEIEIIVDAEEGYA
+2712 NDEIVITVDAEGNA
-2727 YVTLDGWMK
+2727 YVTLNGWKAM
-2736 LFGHEASAY
+2736 FGHDDDDL
-2745 ETADVT
+2745 TADVMT
-2751 ARRYTKANGEWQ
+2751 RRYDNVNGEWQ
-2763 QSNVGDH
+2763 QNNAGDY

-2782 LTAEGG
+2782 LTKEGG

-2813 ADSFDFSIHTASVT
+2813 ADSFDFKVHTASVT

-2860 GLFMKGEVND
+2860 GLFMEGEVND

-2884 RGQFMNGGT
+2884 RGQFVNGGVA
-2893 PLTSTDVPIDNY
+2893 LENTDVPTGNY
-2905 ALKVTTTTGNY
+2905 ALKVITTTGNY

-2927 AEHSL
+2927 AAHNL
-2932 EITIPK
+2932 VITIPK

-2970 LNATAV
+2970 LNATAA
-2976 ADDNNIIDIIWK
+2976 ADDNNIINITWT
-2988 DANGNEIPAPSDVG
+2988 DANGNKFDAPPSDVG
-3002 TYKWALTVTK
+3002 TYNWVLTVTK
-3012 KIGGSQQD
+3012 KIGGTYD
-3020 YIYAGKFP
+3020 YLYA
-3028 AEGEFTIEK
+3028 GEFTATGSFTIEQRK
-3037 RRITVSLKE
+3037 ITVSLKE
-3046 SVGFTYD
+3046 PVSFTYD
-3053 DGKAH
+3053 DGKEH
-3058 VITKEDLTAKDADGN
+3058 VITKDDLTAKDADGN
-3073 ADEFIALISDTI
+3073 ADEFIALISNNI
-3085 TYLLNGTSCKDM
+3085 TYLLNGTSCTYM
-3097 TNAGGYTVVLEFVN
+3097 TDAGGYTVVLEFVD

-3161 DASDFSVVYRS
+3161 DVSGFSVVYRS

-3196 YIVSGESTGN
+3196 YTVSGESTGN
-3206 FNVQVSKVTYTK
+3206 FNVQISKVTYTK

-3394 IMPEPPA
+3394 IMPEPPV

-3410 VMVEVPAA
+3410 VIVEVPAA

-3425 DAPAAVSKHRQPPII
+3425 DAPAAVSKHKQPPII

>member
-105 NQWMSEYTS
+105 KKWMDEYTS
-114 VFSWGGDAQG
+114 KFSWGGDAQG
-124 IEFWNED
+124 IEFWNEQGSD
-131 GDNLGDFGAY
+131 VGDFGAY
-141 AHRAGVVRQPTA
+141 AHGAGADRNPTV
-153 IAAVGMPTPELFTNL
+153 IAAVGMPTPELFINL
-168 VAVGFSVKVEV
+168 VKAGFDVTVQASAKVMSGTSTYV
-179 SARIYAGDGT
+179 VIPYASSTGF
-189 DRSVGYGIVGGSED
+189 GIVGGSED
-203 FAAEMFALY
+203 FAAEMFATGAYNWCGENYNTSDNVFFVENTADVGWLKDGAVQTKTMY
-212 DDEYAWTGE
+212 GASRATDGDGNPYATGT
-221 GQNATNGKFYIGSA
+221 NVNGKLA
-235 SGVGYTSDENEAPK
+235 ANME
-249 TMIRAEKT
+249 
-257 IFTRT
+257 
-262 TGVWPFEEEVAY
+262 
-274 TGAKGVEES
+274 
-283 GYLKSDGTTDYL
+283 YL
-295 TIVCFKATS
+295 TIVAYRASIAFSNPGA
-304 TNSDSKVFLDD
+304 KVFLAD

-326 NGNSPLKSDTQAPQA
+326 NGNFPLKSDTQAPQA

-362 VSGGLNPETPQ
+362 VSGDLNPETPQ

-518 GNALTLHITVDGIKD
+518 GKALTLHITVDGIKG
-533 GGDDMTGA
+533 GGDDMTG
-541 EGARGNAS
+541 AS
-549 ITDGTRML
+549 ITDGTRMK
-557 DGTQSFNSLTW
+557 DGTQDFNSLTW

-578 NMGGGADA
+578 NMGSGADA

-622 TPNTIVTIGFD
+622 TPKNIVTRGFD
-633 AIGYSVDG
+633 AIGYSVDNS
-641 IFADNIDDGYV
+641 FMDNIDEGYI
-652 FKAGEYNAG
+652 FKAGAYNAG

-685 YYRFEFYPMN
+685 WYRFEFYPMN

-716 KVTMEVT
+716 AVTMEVK
-723 YEDTKSLIS
+723 YDMTKSLVS
-732 PGDEDRDG
+732 PGDEDGDG

-764 PSFSGNKVS
+764 PSISGNKVS

-781 YLVYISATAD
+781 YLVYITATAD

-806 DNGVEGKSL
+806 DNGVQGESL
-815 GSGAA
+815 LRNGGAE
-820 YTFTEG
+820 YTFTKG
-826 GTFASVEVRVS
+826 GTFASVKVSVS
-837 MANGNVVV
+837 MEGGKIVV

-872 QGANA
+872 KGANA
-877 DLRNDVGNS
+877 DLRRNDVGNS

-908 IDLATPAA
+908 IDLATLEA

-927 VNGGIPTG
+927 PVNGGIPTG

-942 DEWSIGATLDA
+942 DGWQISADLDA
-953 NNNEFYAVYWAVQR
+953 NNNEYYAVYWAVQR

-978 FIEKYIE
+978 FIEEYID
-985 GGEFM
+985 GGKFM
-990 NAEDETFTELLANNS
+990 SAEDETFTELLANNS

-1010 TPTFDEDAG
+1010 TPAFGEDAG

-1029 QAGNISTQ
+1029 RAGNIKTK

-1058 LDHFGENPYDLSRSI
+1058 LDHFDESPYDLSKSI

-1092 QPTFYDDAH
+1092 QPTFYEGYEDAH
-1101 AGAYVPYKVKK
+1101 AGAYVPYMVKK
-1112 IASEGGA
+1112 IDANGT
-1119 PIDTPL
+1119 IINDTPL
-1125 YTHPDENTGSK
+1125 YKHPDDETGSK
-1136 FVKEGIYR
+1136 FVKDGIYR
-1144 DEDGNYYEYV
+1144 DGQGKYYEYV

-1160 TPDGTEDG
+1160 TPDGDRDG
-1168 ADGTED
+1168 E
-1174 GDWLEFKM
+1174 WLDFKM
-1182 DRTSVDT
+1182 DRTSVAT

-1220 VYNGEDIPL
+1220 VYNGGDIPL
-1229 SVTAYYTDGSLAGEE
+1229 GVTAYYTDSSLAGEE
-1244 MKDVEP
+1244 MNGFEP
-1250 YVVPALPNEDGVV
+1250 YEVPTLTKDGAGVV
-1263 HAGTYEKVT
+1263 HAGTHSVT
-1272 IDRKPSEFYVMND
+1272 IERKPSEFYVMNE
-1285 HTPVDFEVEKA
+1285 HIPVNFVVEKA

-1312 DVAANALQSIVSFG
+1312 NVAANALQSIVSFG
-1326 KPVGLVGADA
+1326 APVGLVGADA
-1336 NANAG
+1336 DE
-1341 AGKSWGE
+1341 GKAWGD
-1348 LLDATADFS
+1348 LLDAKAVFS
-1357 YAGSGYVPVGNYSV
+1357 YAASENYVPVGNYSV
-1371 IVMLK
+1371 IVTLT
-1376 ARDYTVT
+1376 ANDYTVT
-1383 LDENILEFAITARKL
+1383 LEENTLAFTITARDL

-1409 GDAAPATYTVSVS
+1409 GDAAPATYTVSVL
-1422 KSAFAFDSKGEGL
+1422 KSEFDFDSEEG
-1435 PGLGF
+1435 GLRH
-1440 YQDAAGIAAVFG
+1440 YQNAAGIAKVFG
-1452 VEESAVSDGG
+1452 VEESAVSGDD
-1462 ESWNV
+1462 ERWNV
-1467 ELPAAAFAKLEVN
+1467 ELPAAAFAKLAVN
-1480 DFGYLDVK
+1480 DFGYLDVNTE
-1488 DGGYAITGFNASATE
+1488 GYDITGFNAFATE
-1503 FNNNFAPDYQ
+1503 FNNNFEPAYKG
-1513 EGGKVTVSQVTVS
+1513 GGKVTVNPVTVS
-1526 VSAVSGISFRADEEA
+1526 VSAVSGISFRANEEA

-1555 SIRFD
+1555 SIRFG
-1560 VSGWLVIDLDSEDPP
+1560 VSGWLVIDLDSADAPGAE
-1575 AAGGPVTYNVSTTKH
+1575 GGPVSYGVSTDVSN
-1590 ALSTEHNHDGIVN
+1590 LSTTHNHDDIVN
-1603 VVFAVNA
+1603 VLFTVNA
-1610 GGTVDVVYNPAT
+1610 GGTVSVVYDPAT
-1622 GTFTIKFNETVKFEV
+1622 GTFTIRFNDTVQFEV
-1637 PYGEFWNTQQ
+1637 PYG
-1647 IRYDGSDARTY
+1647 DAWAAEALLDANNY
-1658 TVTYLSDDGSSTELP
+1658 TVTYEGDTLETIPTVGFTASAVEYGED
-1673 ANPYFEA
+1673 
-1680 FVQGYNGLQGNVLEN
+1680 VLKN

-1707 EFDGTTGLDVANFD
+1707 EFDGTTGLNKDNFD

-1742 SVTGITFAEGALT
+1742 SVTEITFAEGALT

-1766 AEATFDTLPAGFGIT
+1766 ATAVFSNPPKDFGIT

-1788 AGDRGRYDNVGT
+1788 AGDRGRYDNVGD
-1800 YDLAWDG
+1800 YGLAWDG

-1823 RNFNITGVDAALAA
+1823 RNFNITGVEDALAE
-1837 HKFNIT
+1837 HSFSIN

-1848 LAKDPGVSIYA
+1848 LALDSGVSIYA
-1859 PKTKAYDEGNAEVV
+1859 PTTKAYDGNEEVI

-1884 FTVDS
+1884 FTGDS
-1889 GVGIKLISAVYC
+1889 GVGITFSAVYW
-1901 KDGAA
+1901 KDGAE

-1920 ELTGNEARNYE
+1920 SLTGNDAGNYTLKEATLVWAE
-1931 LAAATIEW
+1931 GE
-1939 EQGKCSI
+1939 CSI
-1946 LPDPVALNRNMFTVT
+1946 LPDPVALNRNMFTVE

-1966 NTDVINVTISG
+1966 NTDVIDVNISG
-1977 AFNGLTV
+1977 VSFNGLTV
-1984 KVIDGNYAGANAAD
+1984 KVISGSYAGANAAG
-1998 SLAVPTL
+1998 SVAVPTL
-2005 VVEIADYPYPTV
+2005 IVEIADYPYPTV
-2017 INNEI
+2017 INEEI
-2022 TIDSYFTRD
+2022 TIDRYFTLD
-2031 DYTRVEQ
+2031 DFTSVEK

-2052 TGKITKRPIKLDN
+2052 TGSIAKRPIKLDN
-2065 IEFTFGEDGRKK
+2065 ITFGEDGRTK
-2077 VYDGSR
+2077 VYDGSP
-2083 AFDVPF
+2083 AFEVLF
-2089 EFTPGFKALITDFD
+2089 EFTPDFAALITGFD
-2103 EKDVD
+2103 AKDVD
-2108 LRFAAEVADKNVNK
+2108 LRFAAQVDNKNVNK
-2122 DDYKDGYILNITDV
+2122 DGYTLDITEV
-2136 VLGNEINYVLG
+2136 VLGNETNYVLG
-2147 EGLNDGGSTAEGVIN
+2147 EGLNDGGSAAESAIN
-2162 AGEKFFITARSLKFN
+2162 KGGKFIITAKQLEFN
-2177 VAFNDAVYSG
+2177 VAFKDAVYSG
-2187 KEGPVVLGEDGYIS
+2187 AEGPEVLKDEDGVIS

-2206 ETAVIGAPTYQYAR
+2206 ETAVIVDPQYQYAR

-2225 DGKTG
+2225 DGKTV
-2230 YEPFRYVQTGEGYY
+2230 YELFRYVQTGEGYY
-2244 NGETYLHDVLASFTI
+2244 DGETYLHDVLASFTI
-2259 TVGGGFDWNNY
+2259 NVGGGFDWNNY
-2270 SFDVTYEAGTTEGT
+2270 EFAVTKDDETGI
-2284 YTVTD
+2284 YTV
-2289 LFLEKAA
+2289 FLEKEA

-2303 TLYPSQFTI
+2303 TLTPTLFTI
-2312 TNKEYDATTSASI
+2312 ANKEYDATTSATI
-2325 DFSDAATFFGED
+2325 DFSKAATFVPGDGE
-2337 GDYIEFVYT
+2337 YIEFVYT
-2346 ANFENANVGTDKK
+2346 ANFENANAGTGKK
-2359 VSVSSL
+2359 VTVSSL
-2365 SLKATDDQYAHIA
+2365 SLKATDEQYAHIA

-2385 TNTFSNLKANITPV
+2385 TNTFRDLKADIKPV

-2416 FVDMTNEDGGWELKA
+2416 FVNMTNEAGGWELKA
-2431 PLGDDGK
+2431 PLGDDGN

-2464 DEADVRMDVN
+2464 NEADVAMDGN
-2474 NNPIAQDGTVIG
+2474 NNPDYKNGTVIG
-2486 FELVCG
+2486 FELVC
-2492 TMDVANYVLVVDYT
+2492 TLDVANYVLVVEST
-2506 EVTYDLYSLATLADL
+2506 KVTYDLYSLATLANLSDD
-2521 KENEVN
+2521 EVN
-2527 SIQGVIYEDGE
+2527 SIEGVIYEDGE
-2538 RLYLVEKG
+2538 RLYLVKQG
-2546 VTLTGGTYQDTR
+2546 VTFDDGTYQDTR
-2558 NYKTAAAT
+2558 TYKTAAAT

-2596 TGNPTYGRVGQTDGD
+2596 TSSPIYGRVGQTDGD

-2624 FTISGDD
+2624 FIISGDD

-2650 DAVTGGSS
+2650 GTVTGGNS
-2658 NYVFNDANN
+2658 NYVFNDADN
-2667 SYTVK
+2667 SYTVR
-2672 GGGNIKKFNGN
+2672 GGGYINKFGSGTDIK
-2683 IEATISDGITATYGG
+2683 IEAAIDGDITATYGM
-2698 TMPSIAVKY
+2698 TMPGYTVRY
-2707 SYMAT
+2707 SY
-2712 NDEIEIIVDAEEGYA
+2712 NVNNEPIEIIVDAEGNA
-2727 YVTLDGWMK
+2727 YVTLDGWTK
-2736 LFGHEASAY
+2736 LFDHEASAY
-2745 ETADVT
+2745 ETADVMT
-2751 ARRYTKANGEWQ
+2751 RRYTKADGEWE
-2763 QSNVGDH
+2763 QSNKGNY

-2782 LTAEGG
+2782 LTEKGG

-2796 LVCVNAGT
+2796 LVCVDAGT
-2804 YVAAYLDVK
+2804 YAAATLDVK
-2813 ADSFDFSIHTASVT
+2813 ADSFDFNIQTASVT
-2827 IKAKDLRVYV
+2827 IKAKELHVYV
-2837 TNAGEGGNFTA
+2837 TNAGEDGNFTA

-2854 LPVPVF
+2854 LPVPAF
-2860 GLFMKGEVND
+2860 GLYMVDNVSD
-2870 LAAFDTWAA
+2870 LAAFDSWAA
-2879 VQKTL
+2879 VRTTL
-2884 RGQFMNGGT
+2884 RGQFMNGET
-2893 PLTSTDVPIDNY
+2893 ALTSTDVPTDSY

-2916 NVIIVTEAGAD
+2916 NVVIVTEAGAET
-2927 AEHSL
+2927 EHSL
-2932 EITIPK
+2932 IITIPE
-2938 LDTTQYKVKTN
+2938 LDKTQYKVKTN

-2958 DGQGVALGESDL
+2958 DGGVALDKSDL

-2976 ADDNNIIDIIWK
+2976 ADDNNITVITWK
-2988 DANGNEIPAPSDVG
+2988 DANGNEIPAPSNVG
-3002 TYKWALTVTK
+3002 TYNWELTVTK
-3012 KIGGSQQD
+3012 KIGGSQT
-3020 YIYAGKFP
+3020 YTYA
-3028 AEGEFTIEK
+3028 GEFTANGSFTIEQRK
-3037 RRITVSLKE
+3037 ITVSLKE
-3046 SVGFTYD
+3046 PVGFTY

-3085 TYLLNGTSCKDM
+3085 TYLLNGTSCTDM
-3097 TNAGGYTVVLEFVN
+3097 TDAGGYTVVLEFVD

-3131 TVKVDPASKVYDA
+3131 TVTVDPASKVYDA

-3196 YIVSGESTGN
+3196 YTVSGESTGN

-3218 DDIDYVTIA
+3218 DDVDYVTIA

-3346 VAGFPWWIIPII
+3346 AAGFPWWIIPII

-3394 IMPEPPA
+3394 IMPEPPV

-3410 VMVEVPAA
+3410 VIVEVPAA

>member
-37 VLDGTSGNDIGVVQA
+37 VLDGTSGYDIGVVQA
-52 ADEGMGDDQ
+52 ADGEGEDARKELATDEIFSMSDINQMMHDDPSRTSMAFPFRLDD
-61 EDYFSSSD
+61 ETLLPESNVAGLKD
-69 FYLMQDFQDKLAENP
+69 
-84 DADSLT
+84 
-90 FEMKLTDL
+90 
-98 QEYSPDN
+98 
-105 NQWMSEYTS
+105 YTS
-114 VFSWGGDAQG
+114 IWSWSGDESTDG
-124 IEFWNED
+124 TFWNEHR
-131 GDNLGDFGAY
+131 GVVGDFGGEAKGGGS
-141 AHRAGVVRQPTA
+141 REPTV
-153 IAAVGMPTPELFTNL
+153 IASVSFPTPSIFLSL
-168 VAVGFSVKVEV
+168 VEAGFSVTVNV
-179 SARIYAGDGT
+179 SARIMSGNSNTAWNLKAGFGIIGNAESIAPQTFAT
-189 DRSVGYGIVGGSED
+189 DNWVSGNGLFVTNINDDNWGGYDRNNYPNGQTYNKNLLGISGGSPANVEG
-203 FAAEMFALY
+203 ALQP
-212 DDEYAWTGE
+212 G
-221 GQNATNGKFYIGSA
+221 
-235 SGVGYTSDENEAPK
+235 
-249 TMIRAEKT
+249 M
-257 IFTRT
+257 
-262 TGVWPFEEEVAY
+262 
-274 TGAKGVEES
+274 
-283 GYLKSDGTTDYL
+283 DYL
-295 TIVCFKATS
+295 TIAAFHESDPQVFFDTKAY
-304 TNSDSKVFLDD
+304 VFLDD
-315 TTIKFTVSGLA
+315 TTITFTVSNLPENKNFPLQSDGNGPVLNEVTGWTGASTLNGVMGEYVA
-326 NGNSPLKSDTQAPQA
+326 NDFG
-341 IDGELTAFTEFSSLE
+341 IE
-356 GDVERF
+356 GQVDEMVDM
-362 VSGGLNPETPQ
+362 VDN
-373 DYNAS
+373 YNAPV
-378 LLSED
+378 
-383 KETGIVSIDLTGV
+383 INLTES
-396 ATRKNVNEINGT
+396 AARRSVNEINGT
-408 KYAKMLSLDI
+408 RYAKSVTLTV
-418 YEISTEK
+418 YERTMDYNGTEGYEPDATE
-425 FEGDPQDLIYYAG
+425 FVYYAG
-438 LAGIKVGDV
+438 LGGLSF
-447 TESSTRSYPTL
+447 ESHGALQTAVKYPDFSDEVPDDTVQG
-458 DADSG
+458 A
-463 RITNNV
+463 
-469 KSAPFS
+469 FS
-475 YGGGNGNG
+475 YNGGENNG
-483 YYEWTLN
+483 YYVWTIT
-490 DTGRSQGTL
+490 DDGRIHGTL
-499 SLYFNDNVTDL
+499 TLYFNDNDPDL
-510 EVLVYDSG
+510 HVYVYDSG
-518 GNALTLHITVDGIKD
+518 GSYLDIKFNIDGIKS

-541 EGARGNAS
+541 ENARGNAS

-557 DGTQSFNSLTW
+557 DGAQSFDGLTW
-568 EWNELYPTFE
+568 EWNELYPTFA

-586 QVWFYAVQRFDSAEA
+586 QVWFYAVQRFDSADA
-601 AAGSGQLYTDEDG
+601 AANYSGTLYTGG
-614 VNTFNDDG
+614 VNTFDKENGAPID
-622 TPNTIVTIGFD
+622 IVTQGFD

-685 YYRFEFYPMN
+685 WYRFEFYPMN
-695 YAGYLSTKPVVR
+695 YAGYLSTEPVVR

-716 KVTMEVT
+716 EVTMEVT
-723 YEDTKSLIS
+723 YDMTPSLVS
-732 PGDEDRDG
+732 PGDEDWDDEDG
-740 SISPQENING
+740 GGVISPQENING

-757 TVTQTFE
+757 TVTQTFA
-764 PSFSGNKVS
+764 PSISGNKVS
-773 VMGADGET
+773 VMGADGKT
-781 YLVYISATAD
+781 YLVYITATAD
-791 AATIDGIY
+791 SATIDGIY
-799 LAKTTGG
+799 LAKATGG
-806 DNGVEGKSL
+806 DNGVQGESL
-815 GSGAA
+815 AVNVA
-820 YTFTEG
+820 EYTFKG
-826 GTFASVEVRVS
+826 DTFESVKVSVS
-837 MANGNVVV
+837 MANGKIVV

-851 ISGKETEEGFG
+851 IPDAETEEGFG

-872 QGANA
+872 KGEKA
-877 DLRNDVGNS
+877 DLKNDVGNS
-886 VGGQDPKWEDETGAL
+886 VGGQDPAWEDEKGAL

-908 IDLATPAA
+908 IDLATPAE
-916 GEVTDDGGYIA
+916 GEVSDRGRYIA
-927 VNGGIPTG
+927 AVDDVIPTG

-942 DEWSIGATLDA
+942 DDWKISADLDA
-953 NNNEFYAVYWAVQR
+953 RNNEFYAVYWAVQR
-967 YTEKNYAEKAA
+967 YIDADTFEEDKAA
-978 FIEKYIE
+978 FIEEYID
-985 GGEFM
+985 GGLFM
-990 NAEDETFTELLANNS
+990 SADDETFTELLANNS

-1010 TPTFDEDAG
+1010 TPAFDEDAG

-1029 QAGNISTQ
+1029 RAGNISTQ

-1058 LDHFGENPYDLSRSI
+1058 LTHFKTNPYDLSKSI
-1073 LDENGELAYTFKRG
+1073 LDENGEPAYTFKRG

-1092 QPTFYDDAH
+1092 QPTFYDDDAH
-1101 AGAYVPYKVKK
+1101 AGAYVPYMVKK

-1119 PIDTPL
+1119 VIDDTPL
-1125 YTHPDENTGSK
+1125 YAHPDDNTDSK
-1136 FVKEGIYR
+1136 FVQDGIYK
-1144 DEDGNYYEYV
+1144 DEHGKYYEYV

-1174 GDWLEFKM
+1174 GEWLEFKM

-1220 VYNGEDIPL
+1220 VYNGDDIPL
-1229 SVTAYYTDGSLAGEE
+1229 SVTAYYTDGNLAGDEI
-1244 MKDVEP
+1244 VGYEP
-1250 YVVPALPNEDGVV
+1250 YEVPVLTKDEAGVV
-1263 HAGTYEKVT
+1263 HAGTYPVT
-1272 IDRKPSEFYVMND
+1272 IERKSSSSEFYVMND
-1285 HTPVDFEVEKA
+1285 ATEVNFVVEKA
-1296 PLTMSVSLTAE
+1296 ELGMSVSPTAE
-1307 SHTFG
+1307 GYTFG
-1312 DVAANALQSIVSFG
+1312 EVAANALQSIVNFG
-1326 KPVGLVGADA
+1326 APVGLVGADE
-1336 NANAG
+1336 
-1341 AGKSWGE
+1341 GKDWGE
-1348 LLDATADFS
+1348 QLLGATAVFS
-1357 YAGSGYVPVGNYSV
+1357 YAGKGYVPVGSYSV
-1371 IVMLK
+1371 IVTLT
-1376 ARDYTVT
+1376 ADDYTVT
-1383 LDENILEFAITARKL
+1383 LEDNTLAFAIAARKL
-1398 GFSAAGESITY
+1398 GFSAAGEEITY
-1409 GDAAPATYTVSVS
+1409 GDAAPATYTVSVL
-1422 KSAFAFDSKGEGL
+1422 KSVFGFDSTESG
-1435 PGLGF
+1435 GLGH
-1440 YQDAAGIAAVFG
+1440 YQDKAGIAAVFG

-1480 DFGYLDVK
+1480 DFGLLDVK
-1488 DGGYAITGFNASATE
+1488 DGGHDITGFNASATE

-1513 EGGKVTVSQVTVS
+1513 GGGKVTVSPVTVS
-1526 VSAVSGISFRADEEA
+1526 VSAVSGISFRANEEA
-1541 ELADKKVSFTPNAD
+1541 ELAGKQVSFMPTTD
-1555 SIRFD
+1555 SIRFG
-1560 VSGWLVIDLDSEDPP
+1560 VSGWLVIDLDSADAPG
-1575 AAGGPVTYNVSTTKH
+1575 AAGGTVPYNVSTDVSN
-1590 ALSTEHNHDGIVN
+1590 LSTAHNHDGIDN
-1603 VVFAVNA
+1603 VLLAVNE
-1610 GGTVDVVYNPAT
+1610 GGTVDVVYDPAT
-1622 GTFTIKFNETVKFEV
+1622 GTFTIKFNNTVQFVV
-1637 PYGEFWNTQQ
+1637 PYGDFWNTQQ
-1647 IRYDGSDARTY
+1647 ISSNDSASGSTY
-1658 TVTYLSDDGSSTELP
+1658 TVTYLGTDGTELP
-1673 ANPYFEA
+1673 GNLVFTARVE
-1680 FVQGYNGLQGNVLEN
+1680 GYEEEEVNVLKS

-1702 SFGSF
+1702 SFTVTV
-1707 EFDGTTGLDVANFD
+1707 FDGEVELDKDNFD
-1721 FVFVDSE
+1721 FDFVDSNN
-1728 GNPVTALNVVKRDV
+1728 NPVTALNVEKRKV
-1742 SVTGITFAEGALT
+1742 SVTEITFEGDALT
-1755 KKYGDLDGEIP
+1755 KAYGDLDGEIP
-1766 AEATFDTLPAGFGIT
+1766 ATAEFSNLPEGFGIT
-1781 LGGITRV
+1781 LGGITRE
-1788 AGDRGRYDNVGT
+1788 AEGRGRYDNVGT
-1800 YDLAWDG
+1800 YGLAWDG
-1807 SATGGATG
+1807 SATGSATG

-1823 RNFNITGVDAALAA
+1823 RNFNITGVTAALER
-1837 HKFNIT
+1837 HSFSIT

-1848 LAKDPGVSIYA
+1848 LASDDPGVSIYA
-1859 PKTKAYDEGNAEVV
+1859 PTTKAYDGEAGVI

-1884 FTVDS
+1884 FTDDS
-1889 GVGIKLISAVYC
+1889 GVKLEFSAVYW

-1906 TGEIGSGLSVMFTV
+1906 TGNIGSGLSVMFTV
-1920 ELTGNEARNYE
+1920 SLTGNEAGNYK
-1931 LAAATIEW
+1931 LAAPTIEW
-1939 EQGKCSI
+1939 AQGACTI
-1946 LPDPVALNRNMFTVT
+1946 LPNPVALNRTMFTVT

-1966 NTDVINVTISG
+1966 NTNVIDVKISG
-1977 AFNGLTV
+1977 AFSGF
-1984 KVIDGNYAGANAAD
+1984 KVTDIDGNYAGANAAD

-2005 VVEIADYPYPTV
+2005 VVEIAGYPFPTV
-2017 INNEI
+2017 FDEVI
-2022 TIDSYFTRD
+2022 TLASYFTLD
-2031 DYTRVEQ
+2031 AFTSVEK
-2038 QENGTGIRITVLGV
+2038 QEGGTGIKITVNGV
-2052 TGKITKRPIKLDN
+2052 TGSITPREIKLEH
-2065 IEFTFGEDGRKK
+2065 ITFGEDGRTKF
-2077 VYDGSR
+2077 YDGSP

-2089 EFTPGFKALITDFD
+2089 EFTTDFAEQITGFD
-2103 EKDVD
+2103 AKDVD
-2108 LRFAAEVADKNVNK
+2108 LRFAAKVASKDVNK
-2122 DDYKDGYILNITDV
+2122 DDYKDGYILDITDV

-2147 EGLNDGGSTAEGVIN
+2147 EDLKDGGSAAEGVIN
-2162 AGEKFFITARSLKFN
+2162 EGGKFFITAKELEFI

-2220 AVVGT
+2220 AVVGE
-2225 DGKTG
+2225 DGTTT
-2230 YEPFRYVQTGEGYY
+2230 YVAFPYVQTGEGYY
-2244 NGETYLHDVLASFTI
+2244 DGETYLHDVLASFTI
-2259 TVGGGFDWNNY
+2259 NVGGDFDWNNY

-2378 ASYYISS
+2378 ASYYIPSK
-2385 TNTFSNLKANITPV
+2385 NTFSGLKADITPV
-2399 KVTVEFTIP
+2399 EVTVEFTIP

-2431 PLGDDGK
+2431 PEGSG
-2438 PVRDTW
+2438 RDTW

-2455 GVNILTANF
+2455 GVNIIAANF
-2464 DEADVRMDVN
+2464 NDADVRMDDN
-2474 NNPIAQDGTVIG
+2474 NNPVAQDGIVIG
-2486 FELVCG
+2486 FELVCDAL
-2492 TMDVANYVLVVDYT
+2492 DVANYDLVVDST
-2506 EVTYDLYSLATLADL
+2506 EVTYDLYSLATLANLD
-2521 KENEVN
+2521 ETEVEK
-2527 SIQGVIYEDGE
+2527 IQGVIYEDGE

-2566 GKILP
+2566 GRILP

-2577 VTIVDKTAF
+2577 VTITDKTAF
-2586 TKDFDDTTAL
+2586 TKDFDDTTAF
-2596 TGNPTYGRVGQTDGD
+2596 TGNPSYGRVGQTDGN

-2624 FTISGDD
+2624 FTINEDD

-2638 AAVGAQDVVFTI
+2638 AAVGVQDVVFTI
-2650 DAVTGGSS
+2650 DAVAGGNN

-2667 SYTVK
+2667 SYTVR
-2672 GGGNIKKFNGN
+2672 GGGYINKFGG
-2683 IEATISDGITATYGG
+2683 TINAAIDGGITATYG
-2698 TMPSIAVKY
+2698 TADL
-2707 SYMAT
+2707 SYTVRYYYAGAAGEV
-2712 NDEIEIIVDAEEGYA
+2712 DIIVDTEGNA
-2727 YVTLDGWMK
+2727 YVTLGGWKAM
-2736 LFGHEASAY
+2736 FGHDDDDL
-2745 ETADVT
+2745 TADVMT
-2751 ARRYTKANGEWQ
+2751 RRYTKANGEWQ
-2763 QSNVGDH
+2763 QSNVGDY

-2782 LTAEGG
+2782 LTKEGG

-2804 YVAAYLDVK
+2804 YAAAYPDVK
-2813 ADSFDFSIHTASVT
+2813 ADSFDYFSIHTASVT

-2837 TNAGEGGNFTA
+2837 INAGEDGNFTA

-2860 GLFMKGEVND
+2860 GLFKDGEVND

-2884 RGQFMNGGT
+2884 RGQFVMTDGT
-2893 PLTSTDVPIDNY
+2893 ALENTDVPTGSY
-2905 ALKVTTTTGNY
+2905 ELKVITTTGNY

-2958 DGQGVALGESDL
+2958 GGQGVALGESDL

-2976 ADDNNIIDIIWK
+2976 ADDNNIINITWK
-2988 DANGNEIPAPSDVG
+2988 DANGDEIPAPTDVG
-3002 TYKWALTVTK
+3002 TYNWELTVTK
-3012 KIGGSQQD
+3012 KIGGSQTT
-3020 YIYAGKFP
+3020 YTYAGEFT
-3028 AEGEFTIEK
+3028 ANGSFTIEK
-3037 RRITVSLKE
+3037 RKITVSLKE

-3058 VITKEDLTAKDADGN
+3058 VITKDDLTAKDADGN
-3073 ADEFIALISDTI
+3073 ADEFIALISNNI
-3085 TYLLNGTSCKDM
+3085 TYLLNGESCDDM
-3097 TNAGGYTVVLEFVN
+3097 TNAGGYTVVLEFVD

-3161 DASDFSVVYRS
+3161 DASNFSVVYRS

-3196 YIVSGESTGN
+3196 YTVSGESTGN
-3206 FNVQVSKVTYTK
+3206 FNVQISKVTYTK

-3394 IMPEPPA
+3394 IMPEPPV
-3401 PAPAAPVAP
+3401 PAPAALVAP
-3410 VMVEVPAA
+3410 VIVEVPAA

>member
-52 ADEGMGDDQ
+52 ADGEGGGEEAKKELATDEIFSMSNINEMMHEKPDRDSMEFSFRLDD
-61 EDYFSSSD
+61 ETLLPESNVAGLKD
-69 FYLMQDFQDKLAENP
+69 
-84 DADSLT
+84 
-90 FEMKLTDL
+90 
-98 QEYSPDN
+98 
-105 NQWMSEYTS
+105 YTS
-114 VFSWGGDAQG
+114 VWSWTGSDSTEGT
-124 IEFWNED
+124 FWNEHN
-131 GDNLGDFGAY
+131 GNVGDFG
-141 AHRAGVVRQPTA
+141 GSA
-153 IAAVGMPTPELFTNL
+153 IAGAGREPTVIASISFPTPSIFLSL
-168 VAVGFSVKVEV
+168 VAAGFSVNVNV
-179 SARIYAGDGT
+179 SARLYVGNSHNGLAWGHPNLDG
-189 DRSVGYGIVGGSED
+189 GFGIVGHGESIVPQT
-203 FAAEMFALY
+203 FAT
-212 DDEYAWTGE
+212 DAWSNGGGE
-221 GQNATNGKFYIGSA
+221 FDLTDANSA
-235 SGVGYTSDENEAPK
+235 GWVGYFNNELVGISGGSPD
-249 TMIRAEKT
+249 
-257 IFTRT
+257 
-262 TGVWPFEEEVAY
+262 TGVN
-274 TGAKGVEES
+274 GQ
-283 GYLKSDGTTDYL
+283 LKSGMDYL
-295 TIVCFKATS
+295 TIAAIHE
-304 TNSDSKVFLDD
+304 SDYLGSEAYVFLDE
-315 TTIKFTVSGLA
+315 TEITFTVSNLPENENFPLQSDRNGPVLNEVTGWTGASTLNDVMGNYVA
-326 NGNSPLKSDTQAPQA
+326 NDFG
-341 IDGELTAFTEFSSLE
+341 IDGQVDEMV
-356 GDVERF
+356 DMVD
-362 VSGGLNPETPQ
+362 N
-373 DYNAS
+373 YNAPV
-378 LLSED
+378 
-383 KETGIVSIDLTGV
+383 INLTES
-396 ATRKNVNEINGT
+396 AARRSVNEINGT
-408 KYAKMLSLDI
+408 RYAKSVTLTV
-418 YEISTEK
+418 YERTMTYKGTAGYEPDATE
-425 FEGDPQDLIYYAG
+425 FVYYAG
-438 LAGIKVGDV
+438 LGGLSFDGNEELQTAVKYPAN
-447 TESSTRSYPTL
+447 SSDQASEDNTVQG
-458 DADSG
+458 A
-463 RITNNV
+463 
-469 KSAPFS
+469 FS
-475 YGGGNGNG
+475 YNGGTNNG
-483 YYEWTLN
+483 YYVWTITDN
-490 DTGRSQGTL
+490 ERIYGTL
-499 SLYFNDNVTDL
+499 TLYFNDNDDDL
-510 EVLVYDSG
+510 HVYVYDSG
-518 GNALTLHITVDGIKD
+518 GSYLDIKFNIDGIKG

-541 EGARGNAS
+541 AS
-549 ITDGTRML
+549 ITDGTRMK
-557 DGTQSFNSLTW
+557 DGAQDFNSLTW
-568 EWNELYPTFE
+568 EWNELYPTFA

-601 AAGSGQLYTDEDG
+601 AAGSGQLYTDADG

-622 TPNTIVTIGFD
+622 VPTSIVTKGFD

-641 IFADNIDDGYV
+641 IFTDNIDDGYV

-695 YAGYLSTKPVVR
+695 YAGYLSTEPVVR

-716 KVTMEVT
+716 EVTMEVKYDKT
-723 YEDTKSLIS
+723 PSLVS
-732 PGDEDRDG
+732 PGDEDG
-740 SISPQENING
+740 NGIISPQENING

-757 TVTQTFE
+757 TVTQTFK
-764 PSFSGNKVS
+764 PSISGNKVS

-781 YLVYISATAD
+781 YLVYITATAST
-791 AATIDGIY
+791 AETAGTATIDGIY

-806 DNGVEGKSL
+806 DNGVQGGSL
-815 GSGAA
+815 GSGES
-820 YTFTEG
+820 YTFTAES
-826 GTFASVEVRVS
+826 GTFASVKVSVS
-837 MANGNVVV
+837 MAADGKIVV

-872 QGANA
+872 QGTNA
-877 DLRNDVGNS
+877 DPGNDVGNS

-908 IDLATPAA
+908 IDLATPEA
-916 GEVTDDGGYIA
+916 GKVTDDGGYIA

-978 FIEKYIE
+978 FIKEYID
-985 GGEFM
+985 GGKFM
-990 NAEDETFTELLANNS
+990 SAEDETFTELLANNS
-1005 GEYEI
+1005 GEYAI
-1010 TPTFDEDAG
+1010 IPTFEEDAG

-1092 QPTFYDDAH
+1092 QPTFYEGYEDAH

-1119 PIDTPL
+1119 PIDTAL
-1125 YTHPDENTGSK
+1125 YTHPDDETGSK
-1136 FVKEGIYR
+1136 FVQGGIYQ
-1144 DEDGNYYEYV
+1144 DEQGNYYEYV
-1154 KLGTYK
+1154 KLGK
-1160 TPDGTEDG
+1160 EDG

-1189 LPIGTGEASGSA
+1189 LPVGTGEASGSA

-1220 VYNGEDIPL
+1220 VYNGGDIPL
-1229 SVTAYYTDGSLAGEE
+1229 SVTAYYTDSSLAGEE
-1244 MKDVEP
+1244 MNKCEP
-1250 YVVPALPNEDGVV
+1250 YVVPTLPKDEAGVV
-1263 HAGTYEKVT
+1263 HAGTHKVT
-1272 IDRKPSEFYVMND
+1272 IERKPSEFYVMNK
-1285 HTPVDFEVEKA
+1285 HAPVNFVVEKA

-1307 SHTFG
+1307 SYTFG
-1312 DVAANALQSIVSFG
+1312 AVAADALQSIVSFG
-1326 KPVGLVGADA
+1326 TPDGLVGADA
-1336 NANAG
+1336 DANKA
-1341 AGKSWGE
+1341 WGD
-1348 LLDATADFS
+1348 LPGATAVFS
-1357 YAGSGYVPVGNYSV
+1357 YAASESYVPVGNYSV
-1371 IVMLK
+1371 IVTLT
-1376 ARDYTVT
+1376 ANDYTVT
-1383 LDENILEFAITARKL
+1383 LEDNTLAFAITAREL
-1398 GFSAAGESITY
+1398 DFSAAGESITY
-1409 GDAAPATYTVSVS
+1409 GDAAPATYTVSVP
-1422 KSAFAFDSKGEGL
+1422 KIEFDFDIKGEEL
-1435 PGLGF
+1435 NGLGL
-1440 YQDAAGIAAVFG
+1440 YQDKAGIAAVFG
-1452 VEESAVSDGG
+1452 VDESVVSDGG

-1467 ELPAAAFAKLEVN
+1467 ELPAAAFAKFEVN
-1480 DFGYLDVK
+1480 DFGYLDVDA
-1488 DGGYAITGFNASATE
+1488 DGYDITGFNASATE

-1513 EGGKVTVSQVTVS
+1513 EGGKVTVSKVTVS
-1526 VSAVSGISFRADEEA
+1526 VSAVSGISFRVDEET
-1541 ELADKKVSFTPNAD
+1541 ELADKKVSLMPTAD
-1555 SIRFD
+1555 SIRFG
-1560 VSGWLVIDLDSEDPP
+1560 VSGWLVIDLDSAEAPG
-1575 AAGGPVTYNVSTTKH
+1575 AAGATVTYNVSTD
-1590 ALSTEHNHDGIVN
+1590 ANNLSTAHNHDGIVN
-1603 VVFAVNA
+1603 VVIEVA
-1610 GGTVDVVYNPAT
+1610 GGTVSVVYNAAT
-1622 GTFTIKFNETVKFEV
+1622 GTFTIRFNDTVSFEV
-1637 PYGEFWNTQQ
+1637 PYGEFWNTRQ
-1647 IRYDGSDARTY
+1647 IHYGGSAAERTY
-1658 TVTYLSDDGSSTELP
+1658 TVTYLGDNDSTELP
-1673 ANPYFEA
+1673 GNPIFSA
-1680 FVQGYNGLQGNVLEN
+1680 IVQGYDGEDVNVLKN
-1695 FVGSYPI
+1695 VVGSYPI
-1702 SFGSF
+1702 SFRVTG
-1707 EFDGTTGLDVANFD
+1707 FDGEAAGLNKDNFD

-1742 SVTGITFAEGALT
+1742 SVTEITFAEGALT
-1755 KKYGDLDGEIP
+1755 KEYGDLDGEIP
-1766 AEATFDTLPAGFGIT
+1766 ATATFDNLPDGFGIT

-1800 YDLAWDG
+1800 YGLAWDG
-1807 SATGGATG
+1807 SATG

-1823 RNFNITGVDAALAA
+1823 RNFTITGVTEALAVR
-1837 HKFNIT
+1837 KFSIN

-1848 LAKDPGVSIYA
+1848 LALDSGVSIYA
-1859 PKTKAYDEGNAEVV
+1859 PTTKAYDDGNAAVI

-1889 GVGIKLISAVYC
+1889 GVGITFSAVYW
-1901 KDGAA
+1901 KDGAE

-1920 ELTGNEARNYE
+1920 SLTGNDAGNYTLKEATLVWAE
-1931 LAAATIEW
+1931 GE
-1939 EQGKCSI
+1939 CSI

-1966 NTDVINVTISG
+1966 NTKVISVTISG
-1977 AFNGLTV
+1977 AFEGLEVTV
-1984 KVIDGNYAGANAAD
+1984 ISGDYAGANAAG
-1998 SLAVPTL
+1998 SVAVPTL
-2005 VVEIADYPYPTV
+2005 IVEIADYPYPTV
-2017 INNEI
+2017 INEEI
-2022 TIDSYFTRD
+2022 TIDRYFTLD
-2031 DYTRVEQ
+2031 DFTSVEK

-2052 TGKITKRPIKLDN
+2052 TGSIAKRPIKLDN
-2065 IEFTFGEDGRKK
+2065 ITFGEDGRTK
-2077 VYDGSR
+2077 VYDGSP
-2083 AFDVPF
+2083 AFEVPF
-2089 EFTPGFKALITDFD
+2089 EFTPDFAKLITGFD

-2108 LRFAAEVADKNVNK
+2108 LRFAAEVANKNVNEA
-2122 DDYKDGYILNITDV
+2122 GYTLKITEV
-2136 VLGNEINYVLG
+2136 VLGNETNYVLG
-2147 EGLNDGGSTAEGVIN
+2147 EGLNDGGSAAESAIN
-2162 AGEKFFITARSLKFN
+2162 KGGKFFITARPLEFN
-2177 VAFNDAVYSG
+2177 VAFKDAVYSG
-2187 KEGPVVLGEDGYIS
+2187 AEGPEVLKDGDGVIS

-2206 ETAVIGAPTYQYAR
+2206 ETAVIVDPQYQYAR

-2225 DGKTG
+2225 DGKTTYG
-2230 YEPFRYVQTGEGYY
+2230 PFRYVQTGEGYY
-2244 NGETYLHDVLASFTI
+2244 DGETYRHDVLASFTI

-2270 SFDVTYEAGTTEGT
+2270 SFDVTCEEGATEGT
-2284 YTVTD
+2284 YNVTD

-2303 TLYPSQFTI
+2303 TLNPSLFTI
-2312 TNKEYDATTSASI
+2312 TNKEYDATTSATI
-2325 DFSDAATFFGED
+2325 DFSEAATFFGED
-2337 GDYIEFVYT
+2337 GKYIEFVYT
-2346 ANFENANVGTDKK
+2346 ANFENANAGTDKK
-2359 VSVSSL
+2359 VTVSSL
-2365 SLKATDDQYAHIA
+2365 SLKATDDKDAHIA
-2378 ASYYISS
+2378 ASYYIPS
-2385 TNTFSNLKANITPV
+2385 TNTFSDLKANITPV

-2416 FVDMTNEDGGWELKA
+2416 FVNMTNEEGGWELKA
-2431 PLGDDGK
+2431 PLGADGK

-2444 YVAGEPNIGNY
+2444 YVAGEPNAVNY
-2455 GVNILTANF
+2455 GVNILAANF
-2464 DEADVRMDVN
+2464 ADANVEMDGD
-2474 NNPIAQDGTVIG
+2474 NNPVAQDGTVIG
-2486 FELVCG
+2486 FELVC
-2492 TMDVANYVLVVDYT
+2492 TLDVANYVLVVDST
-2506 EVTYDLYSLATLADL
+2506 EVTYDLYSLATLANLTED
-2521 KENEVN
+2521 EVN
-2527 SIQGVIYEDGE
+2527 SIQGVIYENGE
-2538 RLYLVEKG
+2538 RLYLVEKD
-2546 VTLTGGTYQDTR
+2546 VTLPGGTYQDTR
-2558 NYKTAAAT
+2558 TYKTAKAT

-2577 VTIVDKTAF
+2577 VTITDKTAF

-2596 TGNPTYGRVGQTDGD
+2596 TSSPVYGRVGQAGD

-2624 FTISGDD
+2624 FTISEDD

-2650 DAVTGGSS
+2650 DAIAGGNN

-2667 SYTVK
+2667 SYTVR
-2672 GGGNIKKFNGN
+2672 GGGDIDKFGG
-2683 IEATISDGITATYGG
+2683 TINAELVSEEGGITATYG
-2698 TMPSIAVKY
+2698 TADLSYTVRY
-2707 SYMAT
+2707 SYISNT
-2712 NDEIEIIVDAEEGYA
+2712 EVVDIIVDAEGNA
-2727 YVTLDGWMK
+2727 YVTLDGWKAM
-2736 LFGHEASAY
+2736 FGHDDDDL
-2745 ETADVT
+2745 TADVMT
-2751 ARRYTKANGEWQ
+2751 RRYTNADGEWQ
-2763 QSNVGDH
+2763 QSNVGDY

-2782 LTAEGG
+2782 LTKEGG
-2788 DKFVDKDG
+2788 SEFVDKDG
-2796 LVCVNAGT
+2796 LVCVDAGT
-2804 YVAAYLDVK
+2804 YATAYLDVK
-2813 ADSFDFSIHTASVT
+2813 ADSFAFDIHTASVI

-2860 GLFMKGEVND
+2860 GLYMNGDVND
-2870 LAAFDTWAA
+2870 LAAFDSWTA
-2879 VQKTL
+2879 VRTTL
-2884 RGQFMNGGT
+2884 RGQFMNGET
-2893 PLTSTDVPIDNY
+2893 PLTSTDVPTGNY

-2916 NVIIVTEAGAD
+2916 NVVIVTEAGAD

-2932 EITIPK
+2932 VITIPE
-2938 LDTTQYKVKTN
+2938 LDMTQYKVKTN

-2958 DGQGVALGESDL
+2958 DEQGVALDKSDL

-2976 ADDNNIIDIIWK
+2976 ADGNNITVITWK

-3002 TYKWALTVTK
+3002 TYNWELTVTK
-3012 KIGGSQQD
+3012 KIGGSQT
-3020 YIYAGKFP
+3020 YTYA
-3028 AEGEFTIEK
+3028 GEFTANGSFTIEQ

-3058 VITKEDLTAKDADGN
+3058 VITKENLTAKDADGN

-3085 TYLLNGTSCKDM
+3085 TYLLNGTSCTDM
-3097 TNAGGYTVVLEFVN
+3097 TDAGGYTVVLEFVD
-3111 SPNYELVNNVGTVYV
+3111 SPNYELVNNVGTIYV

-3131 TVKVDPASKVYDA
+3131 TVTVDPASKVYDA

-3196 YIVSGESTGN
+3196 YTVSGESTGN
-3206 FNVQVSKVTYTK
+3206 FNVQISKVTYTK
-3218 DDIDYVTIA
+3218 DDVDYVTIA

-3394 IMPEPPA
+3394 IMPEPPV

-3410 VMVEVPAA
+3410 VIVEVPAA

-3425 DAPAAVSKHRQPPII
+3425 DAPAAVSKHKQPPII

>member
-52 ADEGMGDDQ
+52 AEGEGEDARKELATDERFSMSDINQMMREDPSRTSMTFSFRLDEFIPDDNRAA
-61 EDYFSSSD
+61 
-69 FYLMQDFQDKLAENP
+69 L
-84 DADSLT
+84 
-90 FEMKLTDL
+90 
-98 QEYSPDN
+98 
-105 NQWMSEYTS
+105 SEYTS
-114 VFSWGGDAQG
+114 LWSWGGNITG
-124 IEFWNED
+124 TGFWNEYK
-131 GDNLGDFGAY
+131 GNVGDFGGYALGGGAY
-141 AHRAGVVRQPTA
+141 RPTS
-153 IAAVGMPTPELFTNL
+153 IAAISFPTPSIFLSLASAGFTVNVQVSAKIMVGNIHHTNL
-168 VAVGFSVKVEV
+168 YEETTGFGV
-179 SARIYAGDGT
+179 I
-189 DRSVGYGIVGGSED
+189 GSED
-203 FAAEMFALY
+203 VPETSMFAQ
-212 DDEYAWTGE
+212 DAWAAYE
-221 GQNATNGKFYIGSA
+221 GHLDMGSQLA
-235 SGVGYTSDENEAPK
+235 DGWAFGGAAQTADLLNISGNDTSLQG
-249 TMIRAEKT
+249 TMN
-257 IFTRT
+257 
-262 TGVWPFEEEVAY
+262 
-274 TGAKGVEES
+274 
-283 GYLKSDGTTDYL
+283 YL
-295 TIVCFKATS
+295 TIATYRGS
-304 TNSDSKVFLDD
+304 VLGGDSYVFLDE
-315 TTIKFTVSGLA
+315 TEITFTVSNLPENENFPLQSDRNGPVLNEVTGWTGASTLNDVMGNYVA
-326 NGNSPLKSDTQAPQA
+326 NDFG
-341 IDGELTAFTEFSSLE
+341 IDGQVDEMVDMVTDDKAPVINLTESAARRS
-356 GDVERF
+356 
-362 VSGGLNPETPQ
+362 
-373 DYNAS
+373 
-378 LLSED
+378 
-383 KETGIVSIDLTGV
+383 
-396 ATRKNVNEINGT
+396 VNEINGT
-408 KYAKMLSLDI
+408 RYAKSVTLTV
-418 YEISTEK
+418 YERTMDSGGTAGYEPDATE
-425 FEGDPQDLIYYAG
+425 FVYYAG
-438 LAGIKVGDV
+438 LGGLSFETAGQLHTPEVK
-447 TESSTRSYPTL
+447 YPTNSSDL
-458 DADSG
+458 VSEDNTVQGA
-463 RITNNV
+463 
-469 KSAPFS
+469 FS
-475 YGGGNGNG
+475 YNDGENNG
-483 YYEWTLN
+483 YYVWTIT
-490 DTGRSQGTL
+490 DDGRIHGTL
-499 SLYFNDNVTDL
+499 TLYFNDNDPDL
-510 EVLVYDSG
+510 HVYVYDSG
-518 GNALTLHITVDGIKD
+518 GSYLDIKFNIDGIKS

-541 EGARGNAS
+541 ENARGNAS

-557 DGTQSFNSLTW
+557 DGAQSFDGLTW
-568 EWNELYPTFE
+568 EWNELYPTFA

-586 QVWFYAVQRFDSAEA
+586 QVWFYAVQRFDSADA
-601 AAGSGQLYTDEDG
+601 AANYSGTLYTGG
-614 VNTFNDDG
+614 VNTFDKENGAPID
-622 TPNTIVTIGFD
+622 IVTQGFD

-685 YYRFEFYPMN
+685 WYRFEFYPMN
-695 YAGYLSTKPVVR
+695 YAGYLSTEPVVR

-716 KVTMEVT
+716 EVTMEVT
-723 YEDTKSLIS
+723 YDMTPSLVS
-732 PGDEDRDG
+732 PGDEDWDDEDG
-740 SISPQENING
+740 GGVISPQENING

-757 TVTQTFE
+757 TVTQTFA
-764 PSFSGNKVS
+764 PSISGNKVS
-773 VMGADGET
+773 VMGADGKT
-781 YLVYISATAD
+781 YLVYITATAD
-791 AATIDGIY
+791 SATIDGIY
-799 LAKTTGG
+799 LAKATGG
-806 DNGVEGKSL
+806 DNGVQGESL
-815 GSGAA
+815 AVNVA
-820 YTFTEG
+820 EYTFKG
-826 GTFASVEVRVS
+826 DTFESVKVSVS
-837 MANGNVVV
+837 MANGKIVV

-851 ISGKETEEGFG
+851 IPDAETEEGFG

-872 QGANA
+872 KGEKA
-877 DLRNDVGNS
+877 DLKNDVGNS
-886 VGGQDPKWEDETGAL
+886 VGGQDPAWEDEKGAL

-908 IDLATPAA
+908 IDLATPAE
-916 GEVTDDGGYIA
+916 GEVSDRGRYIA
-927 VNGGIPTG
+927 AVDDVIPTG

-942 DEWSIGATLDA
+942 DDWKISADLDA
-953 NNNEFYAVYWAVQR
+953 RNNEFYAVYWAVQR
-967 YTEKNYAEKAA
+967 YIDADTFEEDKAA
-978 FIEKYIE
+978 FIEEYID
-985 GGEFM
+985 GGLFM
-990 NAEDETFTELLANNS
+990 SADDETFTELLANNS

-1010 TPTFDEDAG
+1010 TPAFDEDAG

-1029 QAGNISTQ
+1029 RAGNISTQ

-1058 LDHFGENPYDLSRSI
+1058 LTHFKTNPYDLSKSI
-1073 LDENGELAYTFKRG
+1073 LDENGEPAYTFKRG

-1092 QPTFYDDAH
+1092 QPTFYDDDAH
-1101 AGAYVPYKVKK
+1101 AGAYVPYMVKK

-1119 PIDTPL
+1119 VIDDTPL
-1125 YTHPDENTGSK
+1125 YAHPDDNTDSK
-1136 FVKEGIYR
+1136 FVQDGIYK
-1144 DEDGNYYEYV
+1144 DEHGKYYEYV

-1174 GDWLEFKM
+1174 GEWLEFKM

-1220 VYNGEDIPL
+1220 VYNGDDIPL
-1229 SVTAYYTDGSLAGEE
+1229 SVTAYYTDGNLAGDEI
-1244 MKDVEP
+1244 VGYEP
-1250 YVVPALPNEDGVV
+1250 YEVPVLTKDEAGVV
-1263 HAGTYEKVT
+1263 HAGTYPVT
-1272 IDRKPSEFYVMND
+1272 IERKSSSSEFYVMND
-1285 HTPVDFEVEKA
+1285 ATEVNFVVEKA
-1296 PLTMSVSLTAE
+1296 ELGMSVSPTAE
-1307 SHTFG
+1307 GYTFG
-1312 DVAANALQSIVSFG
+1312 EVAANALQSIVNFG
-1326 KPVGLVGADA
+1326 APVGLVGADE
-1336 NANAG
+1336 
-1341 AGKSWGE
+1341 GKDWGE
-1348 LLDATADFS
+1348 QLLGATAVFS
-1357 YAGSGYVPVGNYSV
+1357 YAGKGYVPVGSYSV
-1371 IVMLK
+1371 IVTLT
-1376 ARDYTVT
+1376 ADDYTVT
-1383 LDENILEFAITARKL
+1383 LEDNTLAFAIAARKL
-1398 GFSAAGESITY
+1398 GFSAAGEEITY
-1409 GDAAPATYTVSVS
+1409 GDAAPATYTVSVL
-1422 KSAFAFDSKGEGL
+1422 KSVFGFDSTESG
-1435 PGLGF
+1435 GLGH
-1440 YQDAAGIAAVFG
+1440 YQDKAGIAAVFG

-1480 DFGYLDVK
+1480 DFGLLDVK
-1488 DGGYAITGFNASATE
+1488 DGGHDITGFNASATE

-1513 EGGKVTVSQVTVS
+1513 GGGKVTVSPVTVS
-1526 VSAVSGISFRADEEA
+1526 VSAVSGISFRANEEA
-1541 ELADKKVSFTPNAD
+1541 ELAGKQVSFMPTTD
-1555 SIRFD
+1555 SIRFG
-1560 VSGWLVIDLDSEDPP
+1560 VSGWLVIDLDSADAPG
-1575 AAGGPVTYNVSTTKH
+1575 AAGGTVPYNVSTDVSN
-1590 ALSTEHNHDGIVN
+1590 LSTAHNHDGIDN
-1603 VVFAVNA
+1603 VLLAVNE
-1610 GGTVDVVYNPAT
+1610 GGTVDVVYDPAT
-1622 GTFTIKFNETVKFEV
+1622 GTFTIKFNNTVQFVV
-1637 PYGEFWNTQQ
+1637 PYGDFWNTQQ
-1647 IRYDGSDARTY
+1647 ISSNDSASGSTY
-1658 TVTYLSDDGSSTELP
+1658 TVTYLGTDGTELP
-1673 ANPYFEA
+1673 GNLVFTARVE
-1680 FVQGYNGLQGNVLEN
+1680 GYEEEEVNVLKS

-1702 SFGSF
+1702 SFTVTV
-1707 EFDGTTGLDVANFD
+1707 FDGEVELDKDNFD
-1721 FVFVDSE
+1721 FDFVDSNN
-1728 GNPVTALNVVKRDV
+1728 NPVTALNVEKRKV
-1742 SVTGITFAEGALT
+1742 SVTEITFEGDALT
-1755 KKYGDLDGEIP
+1755 KAYGDLDGEIP
-1766 AEATFDTLPAGFGIT
+1766 ATAEFSNLPEGFGIT
-1781 LGGITRV
+1781 LGGITRE
-1788 AGDRGRYDNVGT
+1788 AEGRGRYDNVGT
-1800 YDLAWDG
+1800 YGLAWDG
-1807 SATGGATG
+1807 SATGSATG

-1823 RNFNITGVDAALAA
+1823 RNFNITGVTAALER
-1837 HKFNIT
+1837 HSFSIT

-1848 LAKDPGVSIYA
+1848 LASDDPGVSIYA
-1859 PKTKAYDEGNAEVV
+1859 PTTKAYDGEAGVI

-1884 FTVDS
+1884 FTDDS
-1889 GVGIKLISAVYC
+1889 GVKLEFSAVYW

-1906 TGEIGSGLSVMFTV
+1906 TGNIGSGLSVMFTV
-1920 ELTGNEARNYE
+1920 SLTGNEAGNYK
-1931 LAAATIEW
+1931 LAAPTIEW
-1939 EQGKCSI
+1939 AQGACTI
-1946 LPDPVALNRNMFTVT
+1946 LPNPVALNRTMFTVT
-1961 KVYDG
+1961 KEYDG
-1966 NTDVINVTISG
+1966 NTKVISVTINGAAFSG
-1977 AFNGLTV
+1977 FEITA
-1984 KVIDGNYAGANAAD
+1984 IDGEYADANAAG
-1998 SLAVPTL
+1998 SVAVPTL
-2005 VVEIADYPYPTV
+2005 IVEIAGYPYPSV
-2017 INNEI
+2017 INDEI

-2031 DYTRVEQ
+2031 DFTEVEKQ
-2038 QENGTGIRITVLGV
+2038 KDGGIRITVSGV
-2052 TGKITKRPIKLDN
+2052 TGSITQREITLDDIKFN
-2065 IEFTFGEDGRKK
+2065 FGENGRTKI
-2077 VYDGSR
+2077 YDGSPV
-2083 AFDVPF
+2083 FTVPF
-2089 EFTPGFKALITDFD
+2089 EFDSDFADSITGFDA
-2103 EKDVD
+2103 KDVD
-2108 LRFAAEVADKNVNK
+2108 LRFAAKVESKNVNK
-2122 DDYKDGYILNITDV
+2122 DGYALDITEV
-2136 VLGNEINYVLG
+2136 VLGNANYMRG
-2147 EGLNDGGSTAEGVIN
+2147 EGLDDGGSAAEASIN
-2162 AGEKFFITARSLKFN
+2162 EGGKFFITAKELEFIVEFK
-2177 VAFNDAVYSG
+2177 DAVYSG
-2187 KEGPVVLGEDGYIS
+2187 AAGPEALGDGYIS

-2206 ETAVIGAPTYQYAR
+2206 ETAEISAPEYLYAR

-2225 DGKTG
+2225 DGKAT
-2230 YEPFRYVQTGEGYY
+2230 YEAFRYVQTGEGYY
-2244 NGETYLHDVLASFTI
+2244 DGETYLHDVLASFTI

-2270 SFDVTYEAGTTEGT
+2270 SFDVTYVEGATEGT
-2284 YTVTD
+2284 YNVTG

-2303 TLYPSQFTI
+2303 TLYPSLFTI
-2312 TNKEYDATTSASI
+2312 ANKEYDATTSATI
-2325 DFSDAATFFGED
+2325 DFSKAATFFGDD
-2337 GDYIEFVYT
+2337 GKHIEFVYT
-2346 ANFENANVGTDKK
+2346 ANFENANVGTGKK
-2359 VSVSSL
+2359 VTVSSL
-2365 SLKATDDQYAHIA
+2365 SLKAKNDQDAHIA

-2385 TNTFSNLKANITPV
+2385 TNTFSDLKANITPV
-2399 KVTVEFTIP
+2399 EVTVEFTIP

-2444 YVAGEPNIGNY
+2444 YVAGEPNLGNY
-2455 GVNILTANF
+2455 GVNIIAANF
-2464 DEADVRMDVN
+2464 DDADVRMDDN
-2474 NNPIAQDGTVIG
+2474 NNPIAQDGIVIG
-2486 FELVCG
+2486 FELVCDAL
-2492 TMDVANYVLVVDYT
+2492 DVANYDLVVDST
-2506 EVTYDLYSLATLADL
+2506 EVTYDLYSLATLANLTED
-2521 KENEVN
+2521 EVN
-2527 SIQGVIYEDGE
+2527 SIEGVIYEGGMW
-2538 RLYLVEKG
+2538 LYLVKEG
-2546 VTLTGGTYQDTR
+2546 VTLDSGTYQDTR
-2558 NYKTAAAT
+2558 TYNTATAT

-2577 VTIVDKTAF
+2577 VTIVDKTEF

-2751 ARRYTKANGEWQ
+2751 ARRYTNENGEWL
-2763 QSNVGDH
+2763 QSNNGKH

-2782 LTAEGG
+2782 LTEKGG
-2788 DKFVDKDG
+2788 SEFVDKDG
-2796 LVCVNAGT
+2796 LVCVDAGT
-2804 YVAAYLDVK
+2804 YSNVHLDVK
-2813 ADSFDFSIHTASVT
+2813 ADSFNVGIASGSETVT
-2827 IKAKDLRVYV
+2827 INAKDLRVYV

-2854 LPVPVF
+2854 LPVPGF

-2884 RGQFMNGGT
+2884 RGQFMNGET
-2893 PLTSTDVPIDNY
+2893 PLTSTDVPIGNY

-2916 NVIIVTEAGAD
+2916 NIIIVTEAGET
-2927 AEHSL
+2927 AEHKL
-2932 EITIPK
+2932 VITIPE
-2938 LDTTQYKVKTN
+2938 LDKTQYKVKTN

-2958 DGQGVALGESDL
+2958 DGQGVALDKSDL

-2976 ADDNNIIDIIWK
+2976 ADRNNNISIIWK
-2988 DANGNEIPAPSDVG
+2988 DANGNEIPAPTDVG
-3002 TYKWALTVTK
+3002 TYNWELTVTK
-3012 KIGGSQQD
+3012 KIGGSQTT
-3020 YIYAGKFP
+3020 YTYAGEFT
-3028 AEGEFTIEK
+3028 ASGSFTIEK
-3037 RRITVSLKE
+3037 RKITVSLKE

-3053 DGKAH
+3053 GKAH
-3058 VITKEDLTAKDADGN
+3058 VITKDDLTAKDADGN
-3073 ADEFIALISDTI
+3073 ADEFIALISNNI
-3085 TYLLNGTSCKDM
+3085 TYLLNGTSCTDM
-3097 TNAGGYTVVLEFVN
+3097 TNAGGYTVVLEFVD

-3161 DASDFSVVYRS
+3161 DASNFSVVYRS

-3196 YIVSGESTGN
+3196 YTVSGESTGN
-3206 FNVQVSKVTYTK
+3206 FNVQISKVTYTK
-3218 DDIDYVTIA
+3218 DDVDYVTIT

-3286 VPGGVTVTARIPAGV
+3286 VPGGVTITARIPAGV

-3394 IMPEPPA
+3394 IMPEPPV

-3410 VMVEVPAA
+3410 VIVEVPAA